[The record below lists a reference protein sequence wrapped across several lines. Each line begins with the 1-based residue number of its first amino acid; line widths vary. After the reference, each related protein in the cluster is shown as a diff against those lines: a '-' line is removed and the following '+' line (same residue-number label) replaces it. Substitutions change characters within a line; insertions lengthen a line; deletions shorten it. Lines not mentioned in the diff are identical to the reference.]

1 MNEFQKV
8 SDFPGSQITSYQK
21 QSNYSGLEK
30 LIDETSDEV
39 TSESEDSSRLKSLSH
54 SETENHL
61 SGGGFVAKDLL
72 SSPIIRLP
80 QTAIRTC
87 QSIDI
92 DTKNRSKNDTSI
104 LSSLFYS
111 SCNYILNS
119 IIPDPLDLIAA
130 AVGQSTAQALL
141 VAQISW
147 MVCVCCRCCLCKC
160 VAGGRAVRGQ
170 KKQIREPTI
179 ADDDGRDLPYEVPG
193 LIHIPKPVYN
203 KKLSKSRS
211 SSVPHVAVPSLVS
224 SSANY
229 KRMSMWETSLNVQS
243 DVEPL
248 HTPPLVVER
257 KLDYIDKEGNN
268 PSCCRERGT
277 RKPGFRPLRGSG
289 SPSPPDTLTS
299 TKVAVSS
306 ASEAKKIKDH
316 KKELK
321 KEKEKKKK
329 MDKRQASSGGGFFT
343 RWFGG
348 SGSNNSQ
355 QNLAEDVIDARSE
368 RKTAKQREQELLQR
382 SERRSGGRT
391 HSHEEYRRH
400 QQPNL
405 MVNTNL
411 DEDDYATIDRVRRS
425 NNREMSMPASP
436 RNVHFVDESSGPLSR
451 NMNESAFGDRAHLQY
466 RPRAQKGATGP
477 TTRGAPT
484 SSVTKLDEATLDLLR
499 LSTEPSPVPSR
510 RALPKSASLSSVQQ
524 KLPIKT
530 IDGGQLR
537 VGNVYTWDQN
547 SVDTATD
554 DDRGREFNRDDRS
567 SRLSPQAERRNERQ
581 IQIQQRS
588 ASNGPANRRETEI
601 EYEEKRQGPPVVRT
615 TVEGKLKME
624 KIVGADLITVDSCIS
639 SAWTVRDTVTNY
651 KIKSTIGKKSLIL
664 EEMKDGQ
671 SKYKITLIENGET
684 KMEREASLEVPDFVN
699 KKDYLAE
706 VSKKLLSDLQEDSES
721 VSALT
726 HIEVEV
732 VEDVTNILK
741 TYVIG
746 ERADDV
752 LAEEQLRLHYEQTAD
767 KTPSPI
773 PLEKSEKIYVD
784 VFEKEKIELEDPE
797 KADIHLIKD
806 GRHFEGEGALK
817 RVRRFETEESIE
829 KPTVIRMEPRCAHA
843 FADCDVAKKEDT
855 SNYTV
860 KIAVPLVHTI
870 TFLLK
875 KSKMMRQQKAAGYEM
890 EQEGQRFEDET
901 TLRRIK
907 RYETEEEEEKH
918 VAVVQHVEEVKVA
931 TMKTQKEV
939 EAEGGQYE
947 MSQEGVHLRG
957 EIAFKKRGKHLDS
970 ESSEERFL
978 EREAEGGQ
986 YAMQMEG
993 ERLLGEKKFRSKG
1006 RHYESESEESMVS
1019 WNGGSPTLVD
1029 LVKKESSSIFEAT
1042 FETANNHSPIVSEI
1056 RRPKIKKEN
1065 TTIGCTI
1072 ANQKATS
1079 ASAELTTKHVNT
1091 QKGSGKFRE
1100 LGEEQAMMLCGFENQ
1115 KSSKEEIVGVR
1126 QQKNES
1132 KVVFAAGSAETEN
1145 ATISTTIF
1153 HDADSFA
1160 VEGSSKSANST
1171 ATYGRFKEMSEE
1183 NASNMVYL
1191 QKSESESTNLSETE
1205 AKMKHVHRESSEAR
1219 FAEFKQ
1225 VAESCAVMIKNTG
1238 VERGS
1243 TSSTVAEAAT
1253 DLRIRRKDAR
1263 GEITVFVLFKKVFG
1277 NYVHASMRLSS
1288 LSSGRLREHREM
1300 RSEQKSSSMMH
1311 QESSHYAHSSYEH
1324 MSEHYEHSSFYHHE
1338 SSSSVRSKSDE
1349 HGLEP
1354 VEVSKQLSSIE
1365 KQLVKLDDVVVGAEE
1380 TNTVE
1385 VKVTITKREQ
1395 HANQLIVVLEEPYE
1409 SAVSGGF
1416 RQVKKPVVDTSLES
1430 KVRKLEQ
1437 SSSYSII
1444 KKSSS
1449 KESVVHIGKPPLERQ
1464 ASLEGR
1470 FRMQESWS
1478 SVECRRRSAS
1488 IDRASMNLRASQE
1501 EVCTGFW
1508 NTTKGESTRRTLLQK
1523 AKSTESMSLKSKS
1536 ASLTNIEMSSQHQ
1549 KTSATR
1555 TTSTEIATH
1564 RREIVAAAFGIST
1577 HSLERLLNFVEDV
1590 DWENITML
1598 DSQKEI
1604 LSVNLKAL
1612 TSSPISLNIPSVLG
1626 RIVAP
1631 AEQDESSDLIMRDR
1645 LESRVFA
1652 QLRAS
1657 VDEMTTREVS
1667 LGSMTQLEQAA
1678 FMSLLITSASR
1689 CDLRTIA
1696 PTNISSTTEVFYDVA
1711 EEKMSTSGVMSRES
1725 RREYGSKT
1733 FTSSREEI
1741 VQGFWRG
1748 ERDEEKVVKTLKDR
1762 MESFKQSLNVK
1773 SVSFISETSTL
1784 GMKKADRTEETSH
1797 SQKMTP
1803 KEIVSEVFGVSE
1815 SKTDQFFQVLEK
1827 MDWSKIQLRVKEH
1840 SAISANIRSLAPTQ
1854 NSCDGILGKLRAPKQ
1869 EDESADVKLQEIRKA
1884 TLVMSV
1890 RAALQSTI
1898 SSNSNFAK
1906 NISDTEKAVF
1916 NNLISV
1922 IVSQNLSTIATSSES
1937 ATASINY
1944 QDIPEVLGASRTWIS
1959 KTSEKLKQEIREP
1972 MIETVESFWST
1983 ANDQEKIAVLVNK
1996 KTESICSSLNA
2007 LATSIEKENIH
2018 KELVREAATSGSVNI
2033 KTVSPREIVSNSFQ
2047 ITRSEMEQLFNV
2059 MEKVDWSQISLPV
2072 PEHSILSKN
2081 IQCLAPPLF
2090 DSSNVLGKLRASEMQ
2105 EQSADLKIRQA
2116 QQAKV
2121 VLDATAAMMSTIESS
2136 QTFCKYPE
2144 DEKAILKNLV
2154 GIIATQ
2160 DLTTIGTSSETQTVQ
2175 IDYSEAQERLEASK
2189 KLVARNL
2196 KVLKSEIRESSEE
2209 VVQGFWNTASDQE
2222 KVGAIV
2228 CEKLKTIHH
2237 SLQTHAIRTVTESLS
2252 RDMKQESQDL
2262 GSHHFVKL
2270 SPREVVQAAFG
2281 ISSESVDQLL
2291 ELIEKMDWS
2300 NIELADRVYSNISAN
2315 VRALALSSSQSSGIL
2330 GKLIAPPPEDAS
2342 ITQEFRDLNTAK
2354 CILNVMSS
2362 FNTSVTSDSILYR
2375 IPEEERV
2382 ILSNILGVM
2391 ASNNLNLPSES
2402 TVSSFGFN
2410 RIFELSD
2417 ARHVLKQTNQQ
2428 SLTQKIRESSEEL
2441 VQGIWNTASEQEKVA
2456 IIVKEKLETVY
2467 QSIKTLAIQ
2476 MATLSVNK
2484 ELTGNEENLTS
2495 VKNVALAPREVV
2507 KSAFE
2512 ISSETVQTMLEVLAK
2527 VDWSDISLPEKNHQ
2541 FISQNV
2547 RSLAEPSFN
2556 CDSILGK
2563 LQHPSPESEYADH
2576 KVIEQR
2582 TASAVATLKSTVES
2596 VVSSDSS
2603 FVNLPPEEVAIITNM
2618 AGLVISTDLT
2628 SMCNSSDTFGFQQR
2642 ITRNQNASAL
2652 LAATNSQSLF
2662 ERLCEP
2668 VENQVQGFWS
2678 TASPHEKMSMVVKQ
2692 KLDTMYEVI
2701 KTIATQ
2707 MVTQTVDQRL
2717 SATEPSSESLK
2728 IIDKAAREVVTAEFG
2743 IRSENVQTTLEV
2755 LSKIDWS
2762 SISLPE
2768 KMHQA
2773 ITSNVRTLAE
2783 PSFNCDSILG
2793 KLNPPEAQT
2802 ASADKELLDQ
2812 RTIEVSAKVQSALES
2827 AISTFSNLQKL
2838 PADDKAVIS
2847 KIAEFMVS
2855 KDLSSMTSTSTS
2867 FGFQRDLSDSQ
2878 DAYILL
2884 RTPGSMLSEQHV
2896 REPSNQQVQGFW
2908 STASPQE
2915 KTEFI
2920 VQQKLHSQYDAMKV
2934 MAITIASESVD
2945 TELKGIEDNVELQ
2958 KNIGTVTKEIIASAF
2973 GISSEAVQKT
2983 LEVLS
2988 KVEWCSISLQE
2999 KEHRSISQNIRAL
3012 AEPSFNCD
3020 SILGKLNPPDQQS
3033 EAAER
3038 SVMEQ
3043 RKAVI
3048 SVNLKSAVQS
3058 VISKDS
3064 TFQKLSEDDKS
3075 SIYKVSEV
3083 IVTSDL
3089 TSMSTSSAD
3098 FRLQQKT
3105 VDLENVN
3112 VLLTS
3117 PHSQALIERLRE
3129 PIEQQVQGFWSTA
3142 SAVEKKEMFLK
3153 EKIETI
3159 HAMLKTFSTSLVSET
3174 IHRDF
3179 MATAQTLAALQSI
3192 QLTPREILCAAFGV
3206 SNEQV
3211 EKTFHALNETNWN
3224 EIEIPL
3230 RQKEILLANLRII
3243 NADVP
3248 SVFGSL
3254 MGKPEE
3260 NQEITNVLPQVQKVQ
3275 FLLNVQR
3282 AFEQSVDVTTSLSKS
3297 GDSSETQ
3304 ISNII
3309 SLISSENLGD
3319 LISQA
3324 VQFAQPNMSEE
3335 TSKQFQIP
3343 REILLD
3349 RVVPQTSDES
3359 IHSFWRTN
3367 QLSEET
3373 TSIVSQKLSTLTSEF
3388 VTSAAKQ
3395 VSTSL
3400 TLDYRRKIFNQNSEF
3415 IFGDLTRDV
3424 VKAAFSI
3431 SDESLNQLFFRLEQ
3445 SDWSQIN
3452 LTSRQKA
3459 ILSANIRS
3467 LASANLDILLGHL
3480 ASKPEEKENSGFSM
3494 TEQRRLEVENTYK
3507 ISQILSKIAIE
3518 KNRSEDEKATL
3529 TNLVKLLT
3537 STDLKVAIQTA
3548 AFERKPDDLVVSA
3561 SIVPVL
3567 KIQDHVREPEE
3578 QVIQGFWSNDRPQQ
3592 ETVDFVIRKIDVLK
3606 SILNCYA
3613 VAECQGIIKI
3623 SETVKDAFAVSEQ
3636 TYFKILKVLGSM
3648 QSTEIPEAVKETIS
3662 KNLTI
3667 LNLSPVE
3674 TLIRSDKQVASVSE
3688 TVRDKQLAQFLFNF
3702 KSTLDYETGITT
3714 TISKSS
3720 EQDNVVLNN
3729 LVSILSSVNLAAV
3742 VPENGQLPST
3752 ENSIVDFS
3760 MHRPDARTSSSTTLD
3775 DVNILRHYL
3784 QTFAIQQTSTEVNR
3798 VVEIIKKSQ
3807 NFHLV
3812 HTTVL
3817 EEIKTIQMRMEILKR
3832 VLLNQSTAEEILQ
3845 EAFQSSEQ
3853 QMEAFH
3859 RIIENVHWEETQLTE
3874 EIIGNLR
3881 VNFSAI
3887 PRFEGTVGCLMAP
3900 EDQQQSVDTY
3910 VSSTIRAEA
3919 VMNLMA
3925 AAENAISTTSSLS
3938 NMESDERLLHKTI
3951 LKTLA
3956 VCDLTAPASKSETET
3971 MAQGFY
3977 QKVENSETHQQVSEK
3992 QKSQAEL
3999 HAIETSEEA
4008 VHSLWSS
4015 RKERQSSQIL
4025 QVSELEKTTLATLA
4039 SAEEES
4045 SIYTELASFGSNEE
4059 IEKLVTLELR
4069 DIIENSFGISE
4080 QSLDKLLEIV
4090 PKMDWS
4096 SLTMPITQKDLVI
4109 KNLKLLVPANANVM
4123 ETVGTIQAPEEEEA
4137 FAELDLKQAREAKV
4151 MMDIQE
4157 CVFTTCTGYSDMN
4170 KPENSEVT
4178 SYSALL
4184 GTMSICDFVTM
4195 AASNIQVDSKYDY
4208 YRRPAPKDAELTI
4221 AGSNTETFSLAL
4233 QETGEVTSSG
4243 IWNTVSTSE
4252 AAKTTVSD
4260 KKISVSKTQM
4270 STKASS
4276 ENAVNYEQS
4285 LEKDTKE
4292 TIETKIPQSTQEF
4305 LQQKYS
4311 IDRSESNVQIQG
4323 TPASE
4328 SFEVQYPVSNA
4339 DTVSQTM
4346 RSQSQRGLQFG
4357 GTFGELAPPLPQEE
4371 DAETTIRQKR
4381 RRESI
4386 SMSQKASVERETSME
4401 ARVSKPEQS
4410 APVESLQ
4417 KTKTKGLTSSSVAE
4431 SKDYNVCGSWTT
4443 AKPPIGAKVSFQT
4456 KKVEKEVTSATMTVA
4471 SASVY
4476 CEVGLESK
4484 KSHCGDTTGL
4494 LVRAKSIEEVERE
4507 FGVEVTSTEK
4517 ILEKRE
4523 QIESWIKSLP
4533 QSMEEERSAEFG
4545 DDEVKIGG
4553 VMGVLNAPR
4562 EQEEEIERRMTVKR
4576 EASETRNLKA
4586 ATKESI
4592 DESDEFSK
4600 AEADQEIQAIR
4611 KELVKEAGSLNAA
4624 ATKEISATAKL
4635 EYAKTPSED
4644 ITELSMTESRRQSN
4658 VGQFQESKEEEF
4670 VGLWNTGAK
4679 GQTASMILP
4688 HKPPIDS
4695 ASIRAKAARE
4705 NSIEMSGSLQKSP
4718 SAEALGVISQKIKM
4732 GADSKFGI
4740 AQGVAE
4746 TTLTSSEQSGATS
4759 HNVHI
4764 SNTGTATGTVNQLSN
4779 KETGVGFVASS
4790 LVSPNPESAETEFT
4804 GKIVQ
4809 LTQATLTKSAAGDA
4823 GAKVESVILGSGE
4836 NQADVSLLKNVT
4848 STEAVEKALQ
4858 ASKDSFVTLDAKQSR
4873 EAVSE
4878 AKSDLNLKTANVE
4891 SHKMNVAETRDEE
4904 SGVFIRSS
4912 HEYEETQKTLRHRSA
4927 SRESASR
4934 TVTAPTNQEVLF
4946 NFDRKLEESVAEG
4959 SLSIGIVRESSLSE
4973 VMKHTE
4979 RTSELSKS
4987 FLNEEVAGVRSVS
5000 ERRTE
5005 EFRGRQQGD
5014 VEIQTG
5020 TAMGRIEAPRPQREE
5035 AEVTQKLT
5043 RTLSVERNAKAAGTV
5058 ESQMTAQIQR
5068 REDSLTSEY
5077 AARENLLLKSS
5088 SVSHV
5093 ATQQMSEHLV
5103 MRSKSE
5109 HHISEKIQERL
5120 CEKESFSSQE
5130 FITENQGVHTHWDV
5144 IDNNGEALICWKSAE
5159 TEQKSLDAKQITESS
5174 AGTNLDLTVRLPGG
5188 RDEEKIA
5195 EHVFVGISEALSVS
5209 ETRADMEMTRQDAF
5223 SDDATYVASDIL
5235 EEHSLSTVHEF
5246 GESEASITFGIGK
5259 LVTKKPEKEEI
5270 GRSFSE
5276 TRKLSQ
5282 FSEIAA
5288 AIELTTE
5295 MDSEILR
5302 LPECDQSEKMITQ
5315 KFEQKDSKDLK
5326 ATVETSSGKEVNLEK
5341 RDVREHSVDVKKVD
5355 KRNIA
5360 DSKRLSEPRNENFL
5374 SKYTSEIVDLEEKTT
5389 VPLTK
5394 TDSASMI
5401 LKAPQSNRT
5410 DREISIDR
5418 GEANR
5423 MTSKNIMQRGMSR
5436 ASEERR
5442 FQIQMI
5448 KSEKILK
5455 REDSFDESE
5464 YVTSVSLRDEITSE
5478 TFREYGDAS
5487 VEVCTLFGKIVQKK
5501 FEVEDFQE
5509 ILPMVRRWAEV
5520 LSMKASTSVDIQ
5532 ADNSISKP
5540 DSQAESRKNLKTAN
5554 SENHRIN
5561 VNAVQEVV
5569 MSSTT
5574 ALECKKAGEDVAS
5587 IRLREKSRERVEK
5600 KYQEN
5605 QWNLLSTSAEWETL
5619 LNDLEESV
5627 TIAQSVQDSM
5637 AFSAKATATVNL
5649 NSEASIKKT
5658 ESNLG
5663 IQKSISQTNVDKT
5676 IRQFNSANVENEL
5689 LVTKLGM
5696 DLEEIEKL
5704 VDEINREQAVGGRI
5718 REFGKSETG
5727 GGIYLVRRS
5736 LPKVKETSTHTVTL
5750 ATSFRQIFSTMSAGD
5765 EISEA
5770 NVELTVPST
5779 SVEAEIKSTVA
5790 RSNSTTFSTSHASE
5804 HTATTVADYARDIA
5818 ISASTAARK
5827 KAIPVEKTSQKL
5839 KEVGA
5844 DGIEILS
5851 LWEGIETD
5859 LDASTKLVDL
5869 LRVKSSL
5876 QTIEPSEE
5884 VERINQYLE
5893 MPEEKGLVIH
5903 LISVQ
5908 NKEIC
5913 KRNFFVSVC
5922 SLDTALSRKFEIP
5935 SEYSVSKVLTDKRV
5949 LREIWRVIESG
5960 DVSFNAVINLH
5971 RYSLSKPTLAQE
5983 TVLREVVR
5991 IAAQPL
5997 FISAGDIESDVVWST
6012 QQLEKTPW
6020 REETSRT
6027 IIGARKGEGVRK
6039 KMEEAGDEKVK
6050 LKVDLIGG
6058 NQPNE
6063 VCEKSW
6069 KIPRSGDKAKLDTE
6083 EFEFDECLFYGQI
6096 NCKKTHFEDKDHVI
6110 IIARVTA
6117 LSLSTL
6123 ASTKEN
6129 EDVHEA
6135 WSISDQSEV
6144 ANKLVI
6150 IGNIGVPT
6158 YMRTK
6163 ESTED
6168 IVGVGIAY
6176 NIPEENLTSS
6186 IKLNEKASGGYYEL
6200 NTKAAGDE
6208 YKVISSSLS
6217 RTQDVEK
6224 VKGKMVQ
6231 KVIAKEE
6238 IRVVETST
6246 ESVNANFNYEIP
6258 EPNFSIGVTK
6268 SCANNAAPYT
6278 IKLHECLEYFVKMF
6292 YNMNKKDDFESIL
6305 KTVIISNVIEPKTL
6319 SCAAAELEESTRNPE
6334 FNRPSEYHDLQKTVV
6349 DFNRIEGASLV
6360 TFEPTTEKMALSTVL
6375 NRENEYSRTEYI
6387 VKDKNRGA
6395 SLKYR
6400 FVESSE
6406 EKQSVFSAFE
6416 VDSEKEKVERTI
6428 DLVRQGGHFKLS
6440 TDASED
6446 NEITL
6451 HREISK
6457 SRITHYDTLHQITLS
6472 NSAPHQ
6478 MLSTTGTTQEMN
6490 TISAQLSKPAEWLST
6505 ELLIV
6510 DKNTEQTVTWRVLE
6524 CEECVENLHPIYRRP
6539 DDIFDL
6545 DETWYIARNGGMF
6558 ERRLKASGDET
6569 EIINEDIKSRG
6580 VKHDVIDKKFIVG
6593 NQGEPISFTSIQTS
6607 SIVASVSQDMSRLGE
6622 KETVKKVLQ
6631 NSNKGINVEKKM
6643 TEATEYRATIS
6654 EQFRRNDDFDTAD
6667 LLIKDRRLG
6676 GCYELSTNA
6685 SEQSSSSISSALI
6698 CPRPSHLSTEKTFI
6712 TAQTIIPAILNC
6724 KASESVGHSV
6734 TEQWN
6739 RPNDHFA
6746 ISKIIT
6752 DCNKENEQFTVRESG
6767 EEYHTTNCF
6776 YSREQEEKVVA
6787 KTLHEARQG
6796 SGQTF
6801 ETKHATDR
6809 TMDAVQHLEK
6819 ERLAEA
6825 HAEKIFVIGN
6835 SSPAVS
6841 WTTRA
6846 SSEMQHNQVVSL
6858 NRPSAYHQVEIIR
6871 QGANLGIPT
6880 YFTARETTSKTE
6892 NLATQLSRKEEHLE
6906 VCTTKTT
6913 SLLSEP
6919 VVFDSNASK
6928 SHSVSLDK
6936 NLTASGDFE
6945 LDAVVV
6951 IVDKN
6956 REQPQ
6961 FFRCS
6966 CTKEASTSA
6975 AASLSSSGSKS
6986 ESCKLVRVASNLGH
7000 PTSLVLRESSSVQ
7013 ENNNVHY
7020 QRDEHHEHVSE
7031 TRSYPRDGGQFNLE
7045 TKASTANEVRIDKD
7059 LEKHADRD
7067 LATEKKTI
7075 IRNEAEPVEIFV
7087 SATEE
7092 SAAGVTA
7099 NLSRSNQYETSNIKL
7114 TAANKGEPAYSRVTE
7129 TTELTETNNVQLR
7142 REEEHKEIEKIV
7154 QIAASG
7160 GSSLLRAG
7168 FADEKFADVETKL
7181 EREAEFQ
7188 SAQTIRN
7195 IGNEDKTNLS
7205 IGASQE
7211 TSVNFDETI
7220 KCNKSSSEET
7230 SITKVA
7236 KNIEPHVIFRSTE
7249 ASDMAVGIHYTLRSS
7264 DRVDETEEIKNVA
7277 RNGGSATFS
7286 CFAAGEESPD
7296 SVSAFLTRPSQEEV
7310 TEKLFPTP
7318 MIDAIK
7324 FNSTAA
7330 EEFAVWNTTSFRRKD
7345 HEEEVEKIF
7354 NTSGAG
7360 QNEMFSS
7367 NAAEDVSV
7375 TLDADL
7381 HFGVGYKE
7389 HRQVTKDEANQG
7401 ESTGMH
7407 SGASEETIFN
7417 LGYDYC
7423 KQPTEFT
7430 TVCVT
7435 EDKLLIQGAY
7445 GFRAAK
7451 EESINLDADL
7461 HFGVTYRDLLAMGL
7475 HASNN
7480 EIEGTGMHS
7489 SASEETIFNLAYD
7502 YCKQPTEFRTV
7513 FVSEDHQFV
7522 HGAFG
7527 FRAVGEEHIETQL
7540 LELEARMVEVM
7551 VEGSVHN
7558 LARRHEDEPFV
7569 LYTEVIE
7576 ETIIRVDEQLE
7587 KKTTVVE
7594 TEQASEVKMREKGEE
7609 RRKEEKRVSFAAEV
7623 QEKTM
7628 EAIDKSLG
7636 LDTSM
7641 EVEPAFQKPSIIKKP
7656 MKKERERRSRDL
7668 RQNAAPAFKP
7678 VRRNSLLQA
7687 LAIGSPHN
7695 IPHFKTLDDIVK
7707 AIKHAG
7713 LEYSNLIFGIDYTK
7727 SNFYQGERTFDKR
7740 PLHTIDPAE
7749 MNPYQQVI
7757 QIVGKTLSSFDADGQ
7772 IPAYGF
7778 GDEEFTDQ
7786 GIFNIA
7792 DRYDL
7797 DKDCNGFEEVLK
7809 VYNEVTPTI
7818 EMSGPTNF
7826 VPLID
7831 RAIEICKE
7839 KHSYHI
7845 LVIVADGQ
7853 VTNEKI
7859 NQKAIAAASHYPL
7872 SIIMVGVGDGPW
7884 NMMGRFDDNIP
7895 KRLFDNFH
7903 FVDFHKVMFNAPNA
7917 DASFA
7922 LNALMEIPDQYK
7934 AIKELGLLKHSR
7946 RG

>member
-1 MNEFQKV
+1 
-8 SDFPGSQITSYQK
+8 
-21 QSNYSGLEK
+21 
-30 LIDETSDEV
+30 
-39 TSESEDSSRLKSLSH
+39 
-54 SETENHL
+54 
-61 SGGGFVAKDLL
+61 
-72 SSPIIRLP
+72 
-80 QTAIRTC
+80 
-87 QSIDI
+87 
-92 DTKNRSKNDTSI
+92 
-104 LSSLFYS
+104 
-111 SCNYILNS
+111 
-119 IIPDPLDLIAA
+119 
-130 AVGQSTAQALL
+130 
-141 VAQISW
+141 
-147 MVCVCCRCCLCKC
+147 
-160 VAGGRAVRGQ
+160 
-170 KKQIREPTI
+170 
-179 ADDDGRDLPYEVPG
+179 
-193 LIHIPKPVYN
+193 
-203 KKLSKSRS
+203 
-211 SSVPHVAVPSLVS
+211 
-224 SSANY
+224 
-229 KRMSMWETSLNVQS
+229 
-243 DVEPL
+243 
-248 HTPPLVVER
+248 
-257 KLDYIDKEGNN
+257 
-268 PSCCRERGT
+268 
-277 RKPGFRPLRGSG
+277 
-289 SPSPPDTLTS
+289 
-299 TKVAVSS
+299 
-306 ASEAKKIKDH
+306 
-316 KKELK
+316 
-321 KEKEKKKK
+321 
-329 MDKRQASSGGGFFT
+329 MD
-343 RWFGG
+343 
-348 SGSNNSQ
+348 
-355 QNLAEDVIDARSE
+355 
-368 RKTAKQREQELLQR
+368 
-382 SERRSGGRT
+382 
-391 HSHEEYRRH
+391 
-400 QQPNL
+400 
-405 MVNTNL
+405 
-411 DEDDYATIDRVRRS
+411 
-425 NNREMSMPASP
+425 
-436 RNVHFVDESSGPLSR
+436 
-451 NMNESAFGDRAHLQY
+451 
-466 RPRAQKGATGP
+466 
-477 TTRGAPT
+477 
-484 SSVTKLDEATLDLLR
+484 
-499 LSTEPSPVPSR
+499 
-510 RALPKSASLSSVQQ
+510 
-524 KLPIKT
+524 
-530 IDGGQLR
+530 
-537 VGNVYTWDQN
+537 
-547 SVDTATD
+547 
-554 DDRGREFNRDDRS
+554 
-567 SRLSPQAERRNERQ
+567 
-581 IQIQQRS
+581 
-588 ASNGPANRRETEI
+588 
-601 EYEEKRQGPPVVRT
+601 
-615 TVEGKLKME
+615 
-624 KIVGADLITVDSCIS
+624 
-639 SAWTVRDTVTNY
+639 
-651 KIKSTIGKKSLIL
+651 
-664 EEMKDGQ
+664 
-671 SKYKITLIENGET
+671 
-684 KMEREASLEVPDFVN
+684 
-699 KKDYLAE
+699 
-706 VSKKLLSDLQEDSES
+706 
-721 VSALT
+721 
-726 HIEVEV
+726 
-732 VEDVTNILK
+732 
-741 TYVIG
+741 
-746 ERADDV
+746 
-752 LAEEQLRLHYEQTAD
+752 
-767 KTPSPI
+767 
-773 PLEKSEKIYVD
+773 
-784 VFEKEKIELEDPE
+784 
-797 KADIHLIKD
+797 
-806 GRHFEGEGALK
+806 
-817 RVRRFETEESIE
+817 
-829 KPTVIRMEPRCAHA
+829 
-843 FADCDVAKKEDT
+843 
-855 SNYTV
+855 
-860 KIAVPLVHTI
+860 
-870 TFLLK
+870 
-875 KSKMMRQQKAAGYEM
+875 
-890 EQEGQRFEDET
+890 
-901 TLRRIK
+901 
-907 RYETEEEEEKH
+907 
-918 VAVVQHVEEVKVA
+918 
-931 TMKTQKEV
+931 
-939 EAEGGQYE
+939 
-947 MSQEGVHLRG
+947 
-957 EIAFKKRGKHLDS
+957 
-970 ESSEERFL
+970 
-978 EREAEGGQ
+978 
-986 YAMQMEG
+986 
-993 ERLLGEKKFRSKG
+993 
-1006 RHYESESEESMVS
+1006 
-1019 WNGGSPTLVD
+1019 
-1029 LVKKESSSIFEAT
+1029 
-1042 FETANNHSPIVSEI
+1042 
-1056 RRPKIKKEN
+1056 
-1065 TTIGCTI
+1065 
-1072 ANQKATS
+1072 
-1079 ASAELTTKHVNT
+1079 
-1091 QKGSGKFRE
+1091 
-1100 LGEEQAMMLCGFENQ
+1100 
-1115 KSSKEEIVGVR
+1115 
-1126 QQKNES
+1126 
-1132 KVVFAAGSAETEN
+1132 
-1145 ATISTTIF
+1145 
-1153 HDADSFA
+1153 
-1160 VEGSSKSANST
+1160 
-1171 ATYGRFKEMSEE
+1171 
-1183 NASNMVYL
+1183 
-1191 QKSESESTNLSETE
+1191 
-1205 AKMKHVHRESSEAR
+1205 
-1219 FAEFKQ
+1219 
-1225 VAESCAVMIKNTG
+1225 
-1238 VERGS
+1238 
-1243 TSSTVAEAAT
+1243 
-1253 DLRIRRKDAR
+1253 
-1263 GEITVFVLFKKVFG
+1263 
-1277 NYVHASMRLSS
+1277 
-1288 LSSGRLREHREM
+1288 
-1300 RSEQKSSSMMH
+1300 
-1311 QESSHYAHSSYEH
+1311 
-1324 MSEHYEHSSFYHHE
+1324 
-1338 SSSSVRSKSDE
+1338 SDE

-1354 VEVSKQLSSIE
+1354 VEQVSKQLSSIE
-1365 KQLVKLDDVVVGAEE
+1365 KQLLKLDDVVVGAEE

-1385 VKVTITKREQ
+1385 VKVTIKKREQ

-1488 IDRASMNLRASQE
+1488 TDRASMNLRASQE

-1523 AKSTESMSLKSKS
+1523 AKSTESMSLKTKS

-1549 KTSATR
+1549 RTSATR
-1555 TTSTEIATH
+1555 QTSTEIATH

-1598 DSQKEI
+1598 DSQKER

-1612 TSSPISLNIPSVLG
+1612 TSSPVSLDIPSVLG

-1631 AEQDESSDLIMRDR
+1631 AEQEASSDLIMRDR

-1657 VDEMTTREVS
+1657 ADEMTTREVS
-1667 LGSMTQLEQAA
+1667 LGSMSQLEQAA

-1696 PTNISSTTEVFYDVA
+1696 PTNISSTTEIFYDVA
-1711 EEKMSTSGVMSRES
+1711 EEKMSISGVMSRES

-1762 MESFKQSLNVK
+1762 MESFKQSISVK
-1773 SVSFISETSTL
+1773 SASFISETSTL
-1784 GMKKADRTEETSH
+1784 GMKKADRKAETTH
-1797 SQKMTP
+1797 SQKLTP

-1827 MDWSKIQLRVKEH
+1827 MDWSKIELGVKEH

-1898 SSNSNFAK
+1898 SSNSNFSK
-1906 NISDTEKAVF
+1906 NISDSEKAVF

-1922 IVSQNLSTIATSSES
+1922 MVSHNLSTTATSSES
-1937 ATASINY
+1937 TTACINY
-1944 QDIPEVLGASRTWIS
+1944 QDIPEALVASRTWIS
-1959 KTSEKLKQEIREP
+1959 KNSEKLKQGIREP
-1972 MIETVESFWST
+1972 VIETVESFWSSSS
-1983 ANDQEKIAVLVNK
+1983 DQEKIAVLVNER
-1996 KTESICSSLNA
+1996 TESICSSLNA
-2007 LATSIEKENIH
+2007 LAASIENENIH
-2018 KELVREAATSGSVNI
+2018 KELVREAATSGNVSI
-2033 KTVSPREIVSNSFQ
+2033 KTVSPREVVSSSLQ

-2090 DSSNVLGKLRASEMQ
+2090 DCSNVLGKLRAPEMQ

-2121 VLDATAAMMSTIESS
+2121 VLDVTAAMTSTIESS
-2136 QTFCKYPE
+2136 ETFSKYPE

-2160 DLTTIGTSSETQTVQ
+2160 DLSTIGTSSETQTVQ
-2175 IDYSEAQERLEASK
+2175 ITYSEAQEQLEASK

-2196 KVLKSEIRESSEE
+2196 TVLKSEIRESSEE

-2237 SLQTHAIRTVTESLS
+2237 SLQTHAIRTVSESLS
-2252 RDMKQESQDL
+2252 RDIKQESQDL

-2300 NIELADRVYSNISAN
+2300 NIELADTVYSNISAN

-2362 FNTSVTSDSILYR
+2362 FNTTVTSDSILYR
-2375 IPEEERV
+2375 IPEEEKV
-2382 ILSNILGVM
+2382 IFSNILGVM
-2391 ASNNLNLPSES
+2391 ASNDLNLSSES
-2402 TVSSFGFN
+2402 TATSFGFN
-2410 RIFELSD
+2410 RIFELSE
-2417 ARHVLKQTNQQ
+2417 ARRVLKHANQQ

-2456 IIVKEKLETVY
+2456 IIVKEKLETVH
-2467 QSIKTLAIQ
+2467 QSIKMLAIQ
-2476 MATLSVNK
+2476 MATLSVNT
-2484 ELTGNEENLTS
+2484 ELTGNEENLAS
-2495 VKNVALAPREVV
+2495 VKNVALASREVV
-2507 KSAFE
+2507 QSAFE
-2512 ISSETVQTMLEVLAK
+2512 ISSETVQTLLEVLAK
-2527 VDWSDISLPEKNHQ
+2527 VEWSDISLPEKNRQ

-2563 LQHPSPESEYADH
+2563 LQHLTPESEYADH
-2576 KVIEQR
+2576 KIIEQR
-2582 TASAVATLKSTVES
+2582 TASAVATLKSAVES
-2596 VVSSDSS
+2596 VISSDSS
-2603 FVNLPPEEVAIITNM
+2603 FVKLPSEEIAIITNM
-2618 AGLVISTDLT
+2618 AGLVISNDLT
-2628 SMCNSSDTFGFQQR
+2628 SMCSSSETFGFQQR
-2642 ITRNQNASAL
+2642 ITRNQKASAL
-2652 LAATNSQSLF
+2652 LAATNSQSLL
-2662 ERLCEP
+2662 ERLREP
-2668 VENQVQGFWS
+2668 IEQQVHGFWS
-2678 TASPHEKMSMVVKQ
+2678 TASPQERVSMVVKQ
-2692 KLDTMYEVI
+2692 KLDTMYEAI

-2717 SATEPSSESLK
+2717 SGTESSSESLR

-2755 LSKIDWS
+2755 LSKMDWS

-2793 KLNPPEAQT
+2793 KLNPPEVQT
-2802 ASADKELLDQ
+2802 ASADKELLDR

-2827 AISTFSNLQKL
+2827 VISTSSELQKL
-2838 PADDKAVIS
+2838 PEEDKAVIT
-2847 KIAEFMVS
+2847 KIAELMVS
-2855 KDLSSMTSTSTS
+2855 KDLASMSSTSTS
-2867 FGFQRDLSDSQ
+2867 FEFKRKLSDSK
-2878 DAYILL
+2878 DASTLL
-2884 RTPGSMLSEQHV
+2884 RTPGSMLLEEQV
-2896 REPSNQQVQGFW
+2896 REPPNEQVQGFW
-2908 STASPQE
+2908 STAGPQE
-2915 KTEFI
+2915 KAEF
-2920 VQQKLHSQYDAMKV
+2920 VVHQKLRSKYDAMKV

-2945 TELKGIEDNVELQ
+2945 TELKGIENNAELQ
-2958 KNIGTVTKEIIASAF
+2958 KNIGIVTKEIIASAF

-2988 KVEWCSISLQE
+2988 KVEWSSISLQE
-2999 KEHRSISQNIRAL
+2999 KEHQSVSQNIRAL
-3012 AEPSFNCD
+3012 AEPSFECD

-3033 EAAER
+3033 ETTER

-3043 RKAVI
+3043 RKAEI
-3048 SVNLKSAVQS
+3048 SANLKSAVQT

-3064 TFQKLSEDDKS
+3064 TFQKLSQDEQS

-3083 IVTSDL
+3083 IVTRDL
-3089 TSMSTSSAD
+3089 TSLSSSSAD

-3105 VDLENVN
+3105 DDQENVN
-3112 VLLTS
+3112 ILLTS
-3117 PHSQALIERLRE
+3117 PNSQALIERLRE
-3129 PIEQQVQGFWSTA
+3129 PIEQRVQGFWSTA
-3142 SAVEKKEMFLK
+3142 SSVEKKEMFLK

-3192 QLTPREILCAAFGV
+3192 KLTPREILCAAFGV
-3206 SNEQV
+3206 SNEQID
-3211 EKTFHALNETNWN
+3211 ETFRALNETNWN

-3230 RQKEILLANLRII
+3230 RQKETLLANLRIV

-3254 MGKPEE
+3254 TGKPEE

-3282 AFEQSVDVTTSLSKS
+3282 ALEQSVDVSTSISKPD
-3297 GDSSETQ
+3297 DSSETQ

-3335 TSKQFQIP
+3335 TSKEFQIP

-3373 TSIVSQKLSTLTSEF
+3373 TSIVSQKLSALTSEF

-3400 TLDYRRKIFNQNSEF
+3400 TLDYRRKIFNQNSEV

-3431 SDESLNQLFFRLEQ
+3431 SDESLNQLFFHLEQ

-3467 LASANLDILLGHL
+3467 LASANLDTLLGHL
-3480 ASKPEEKENSGFSM
+3480 ASKPEEKEHSGISM
-3494 TEQRRLEVENTYK
+3494 AEQRRLEVENTFK
-3507 ISQILSKIAIE
+3507 ISQILSEIAIE
-3518 KNRSEDEKATL
+3518 KNRSEEEKATL

-3537 STDLKVAIQTA
+3537 SIDLKAAIQTA
-3548 AFERKPDDLVVSA
+3548 AFERKPDDLAVSA
-3561 SIVPVL
+3561 SIIPVM

-3613 VAECQGIIKI
+3613 VAECQEIMKI
-3623 SETVKDAFAVSEQ
+3623 SETIKDAFAVSEQ
-3636 TYFKILKVLGSM
+3636 TYYKILKVLGSM
-3648 QSTEIPEAVKETIS
+3648 QSTEIPETVKETIS

-3667 LNLSPVE
+3667 LNLPPVE
-3674 TLIRSDKQVASVSE
+3674 TLIRSEQQVASVSE
-3688 TVRDKQLAQFLFNF
+3688 TVRDQQLTQFLFNF
-3702 KSTLDYETGITT
+3702 KSTLDYETGITA

-3742 VPENGQLPST
+3742 VSEIGQLPST
-3752 ENSIVDFS
+3752 ENTIVDFS
-3760 MHRPDARTSSSTTLD
+3760 IHRPDEKTSSSTTLD

-3807 NFHLV
+3807 HFHLV

-3853 QMEAFH
+3853 QMETFH
-3859 RIIENVHWEETQLTE
+3859 RIIENVHWEETKLTE

-3910 VSSTIRAEA
+3910 VSSTRRAEA

-3938 NMESDERLLHKTI
+3938 MMESDERLLHKTI

-3956 VCDLTAPASKSETET
+3956 VCDLTAPASRSETET
-3971 MAQGFY
+3971 MTQGFY
-3977 QKVENSETHQQVSEK
+3977 QKVESSETHQQVSEK
-3992 QKSQAEL
+3992 PKSQAAL
-3999 HAIETSEEA
+3999 QAIETTEEA
-4008 VHSLWSS
+4008 VHGLWSS
-4015 RKERQSSQIL
+4015 RKEKESSQMIL

-4045 SIYTELASFGSNEE
+4045 SIYTELASFGSKEE
-4059 IEKLVTLELR
+4059 IEKLVALELR

-4096 SLTMPITQKDLVI
+4096 SLTMPITQKDLVV
-4109 KNLKLLVPANANVM
+4109 KNLKLLVPADANVM

-4170 KPENSEVT
+4170 KPEDSEVT

-4208 YRRPAPKDAELTI
+4208 YRRPAPKDAELTV

-4260 KKISVSKTQM
+4260 KTISVSKTQM

-4276 ENAVNYEQS
+4276 ENAVNYDQS
-4285 LEKDTKE
+4285 LEKDSKE
-4292 TIETKIPQSTQEF
+4292 AIEKKIPQSTQEF

-4346 RSQSQRGLQFG
+4346 RSQSQKDLQFG

-4371 DAETTIRQKR
+4371 DAETTIRQSRLYRSSSQVRAPSEESIHRTEALRRSESLESNARKTFVER

-4386 SMSQKASVERETSME
+4386 SMSQKASVEKETM
-4401 ARVSKPEQS
+4401 
-4410 APVESLQ
+4410 ESLQ
-4417 KTKTKGLTSSSVAE
+4417 KTKTKVLTSSSVAE

-4443 AKPPIGAKVSFQT
+4443 AKPPIGAKVSLQT

-4471 SASVY
+4471 SASVD

-4484 KSHCGDTTGL
+4484 KSHCGDTTGS

-4562 EQEEEIERRMTVKR
+4562 EQEEETERRVTVKR

-4695 ASIRAKAARE
+4695 ASIKAKAARE

-4718 SAEALGVISQKIKM
+4718 SAEALGVISQKVKM

-4764 SNTGTATGTVNQLSN
+4764 SNTGTATGTVNQYSN
-4779 KETGVGFVASS
+4779 KETGVGFGASS
-4790 LVSPNPESAETEFT
+4790 LVPPNPESAETEFT

-4809 LTQATLTKSAAGDA
+4809 LTQAALTKPAAGDA
-4823 GAKVESVILGSGE
+4823 GAKVESTIQGSEE
-4836 NQADVSLLKNVT
+4836 NKADASLLKNVA
-4848 STEAVEKALQ
+4848 STETVGKALQ

-4934 TVTAPTNQEVLF
+4934 TVTAPTNEEVLF

-4973 VMKHTE
+4973 VMKHAE

-4987 FLNEEVAGVRSVS
+4987 FLNEEVAGLRAVS
-5000 ERRTE
+5000 ETRTE

-5020 TAMGRIEAPRPQREE
+5020 AAMGRIEAPRPQREE
-5035 AEVTQKLT
+5035 AEFTKKLS
-5043 RTLSVERNAKAAGTV
+5043 RTLSVERNAKAAETA

-5077 AARENLLLKSS
+5077 SARDNLLLKSS

-5093 ATQQMSEHLV
+5093 ATQQISENLV

-5130 FITENQGVHTHWDV
+5130 FITENQGIHTHWDV

-5195 EHVFVGISEALSVS
+5195 EHVFVGVSEALSVS

-5246 GESEASITFGIGK
+5246 GESEASTTFGIGK

-5282 FSEIAA
+5282 FSEITAA
-5288 AIELTTE
+5288 SELTTE

-5360 DSKRLSEPRNENFL
+5360 DSKRLSEPRNENSL

-5389 VPLTK
+5389 VPLTR

-5442 FQIQMI
+5442 FQIQMT
-5448 KSEKILK
+5448 KSEKMLK

-5561 VNAVQEVV
+5561 VNAVQEEV

-5637 AFSAKATATVNL
+5637 VFSAKAAATVNM

-5676 IRQFNSANVENEL
+5676 IGQFSSANVENEL

-5770 NVELTVPST
+5770 NVELTIPST

-5790 RSNSTTFSTSHASE
+5790 TSDSMAFSTSHASE

-5859 LDASTKLVDL
+5859 LDASTQLVDL

-5876 QTIEPSEE
+5876 QTIESSEE

-5913 KRNFFVSVC
+5913 ERTFSVSVC
-5922 SLDTALSRKFEIP
+5922 SLDTALSRKLEIP

-5960 DVSFNAVINLH
+5960 DVRFNAVINLH

-6012 QQLEKTPW
+6012 HQLEKTSW

-6027 IIGARKGEGVRK
+6027 IIGARKGEGVKK

-6069 KIPRSGDKAKLDTE
+6069 NIPRSGDRAKLDTE

-6096 NCKKTHFEDKDHVI
+6096 NCKQTHFEDKDHII

-6117 LSLSTL
+6117 LSLSTK
-6123 ASTKEN
+6123 ASTEETKE
-6129 EDVHEA
+6129 VHEA
-6135 WSISDQSEV
+6135 WSIPDQSEV

-6150 IGNIGVPT
+6150 IGNVGVPT

-6186 IKLNEKASGGYYEL
+6186 IKLNEKASGGSYEL

-6231 KVIAKEE
+6231 KVIAKDE

-6258 EPNFSIGVTK
+6258 EPYFSIGVTK

-6334 FNRPSEYHDLQKTVV
+6334 FNRPSEFHDLQKTVV
-6349 DFNRIEGASLV
+6349 DFNKIEGASLI

-6395 SLKYR
+6395 NLKYR

-6416 VDSEKEKVERTI
+6416 VDSEKEKIERTI

-6457 SRITHYDTLHQITLS
+6457 SLITHYDTLHQITLS

-6478 MLSTTGTTQEMN
+6478 TLSTIGTTQEQN

-6510 DKNTEQTVTWRVLE
+6510 DKNTEQPVTWRVLE

-6545 DETWYIARNGGMF
+6545 DETWYIARNGGKF
-6558 ERRLKASGDET
+6558 ERRCKASGDEN

-6580 VKHDVIDKKFIVG
+6580 VKHDVTDKKFIVG
-6593 NQGEPISFTSIQTS
+6593 NQGEPMSFTTIQTS

-6622 KETVKKVLQ
+6622 KETAKKILQ

-6654 EQFRRNDDFDTAD
+6654 EQFRRNDDFDKTD

-6676 GCYELSTNA
+6676 GSYELSTNA

-6724 KASESVGHSV
+6724 KASESVGHTV

-6825 HAEKIFVIGN
+6825 HAEKLFVIGN
-6835 SSPAVS
+6835 SSPSVS

-6906 VCTTKTT
+6906 VSTTKTT
-6913 SLLSEP
+6913 PLLSEP

-6975 AASLSSSGSKS
+6975 AASLASSGSKS

-7031 TRSYPRDGGQFNLE
+7031 TRSYPRDGGQFKFE

-7142 REEEHKEIEKIV
+7142 REEEHKETEKIV

-7160 GSSLLRAG
+7160 GSSVLRAG
-7168 FADEKFADVETKL
+7168 FADEKFADVGTKL
-7181 EREAEFQ
+7181 DREAEFQ

-7195 IGNEDKTNLS
+7195 IGNEEKTNLS

-7264 DRVDETEEIKNVA
+7264 DKVDETEEIKNVA

-7296 SVSAFLTRPSQEEV
+7296 SVSAFLTRQSQEEV

-7318 MIDAIK
+7318 MIDSIK

-7360 QNEMFSS
+7360 QNETFSS

-7389 HRQVTKDEANQG
+7389 HRQITKDEANQG
-7401 ESTGMH
+7401 EGTGMH

-7451 EESINLDADL
+7451 EESITLDADL

-7569 LYTEVIE
+7569 LYTEVLE

>member
-1 MNEFQKV
+1 
-8 SDFPGSQITSYQK
+8 
-21 QSNYSGLEK
+21 
-30 LIDETSDEV
+30 
-39 TSESEDSSRLKSLSH
+39 
-54 SETENHL
+54 
-61 SGGGFVAKDLL
+61 
-72 SSPIIRLP
+72 
-80 QTAIRTC
+80 
-87 QSIDI
+87 
-92 DTKNRSKNDTSI
+92 
-104 LSSLFYS
+104 
-111 SCNYILNS
+111 
-119 IIPDPLDLIAA
+119 
-130 AVGQSTAQALL
+130 
-141 VAQISW
+141 
-147 MVCVCCRCCLCKC
+147 
-160 VAGGRAVRGQ
+160 
-170 KKQIREPTI
+170 
-179 ADDDGRDLPYEVPG
+179 
-193 LIHIPKPVYN
+193 
-203 KKLSKSRS
+203 
-211 SSVPHVAVPSLVS
+211 
-224 SSANY
+224 
-229 KRMSMWETSLNVQS
+229 
-243 DVEPL
+243 
-248 HTPPLVVER
+248 
-257 KLDYIDKEGNN
+257 
-268 PSCCRERGT
+268 
-277 RKPGFRPLRGSG
+277 
-289 SPSPPDTLTS
+289 
-299 TKVAVSS
+299 
-306 ASEAKKIKDH
+306 
-316 KKELK
+316 
-321 KEKEKKKK
+321 
-329 MDKRQASSGGGFFT
+329 
-343 RWFGG
+343 
-348 SGSNNSQ
+348 
-355 QNLAEDVIDARSE
+355 
-368 RKTAKQREQELLQR
+368 
-382 SERRSGGRT
+382 
-391 HSHEEYRRH
+391 
-400 QQPNL
+400 
-405 MVNTNL
+405 
-411 DEDDYATIDRVRRS
+411 
-425 NNREMSMPASP
+425 
-436 RNVHFVDESSGPLSR
+436 
-451 NMNESAFGDRAHLQY
+451 
-466 RPRAQKGATGP
+466 
-477 TTRGAPT
+477 
-484 SSVTKLDEATLDLLR
+484 
-499 LSTEPSPVPSR
+499 
-510 RALPKSASLSSVQQ
+510 
-524 KLPIKT
+524 
-530 IDGGQLR
+530 
-537 VGNVYTWDQN
+537 
-547 SVDTATD
+547 
-554 DDRGREFNRDDRS
+554 
-567 SRLSPQAERRNERQ
+567 
-581 IQIQQRS
+581 
-588 ASNGPANRRETEI
+588 
-601 EYEEKRQGPPVVRT
+601 
-615 TVEGKLKME
+615 
-624 KIVGADLITVDSCIS
+624 
-639 SAWTVRDTVTNY
+639 
-651 KIKSTIGKKSLIL
+651 
-664 EEMKDGQ
+664 
-671 SKYKITLIENGET
+671 
-684 KMEREASLEVPDFVN
+684 
-699 KKDYLAE
+699 
-706 VSKKLLSDLQEDSES
+706 
-721 VSALT
+721 
-726 HIEVEV
+726 
-732 VEDVTNILK
+732 
-741 TYVIG
+741 
-746 ERADDV
+746 
-752 LAEEQLRLHYEQTAD
+752 
-767 KTPSPI
+767 
-773 PLEKSEKIYVD
+773 
-784 VFEKEKIELEDPE
+784 
-797 KADIHLIKD
+797 
-806 GRHFEGEGALK
+806 
-817 RVRRFETEESIE
+817 
-829 KPTVIRMEPRCAHA
+829 
-843 FADCDVAKKEDT
+843 
-855 SNYTV
+855 
-860 KIAVPLVHTI
+860 
-870 TFLLK
+870 
-875 KSKMMRQQKAAGYEM
+875 
-890 EQEGQRFEDET
+890 
-901 TLRRIK
+901 
-907 RYETEEEEEKH
+907 
-918 VAVVQHVEEVKVA
+918 
-931 TMKTQKEV
+931 
-939 EAEGGQYE
+939 
-947 MSQEGVHLRG
+947 
-957 EIAFKKRGKHLDS
+957 
-970 ESSEERFL
+970 
-978 EREAEGGQ
+978 
-986 YAMQMEG
+986 
-993 ERLLGEKKFRSKG
+993 
-1006 RHYESESEESMVS
+1006 
-1019 WNGGSPTLVD
+1019 
-1029 LVKKESSSIFEAT
+1029 
-1042 FETANNHSPIVSEI
+1042 
-1056 RRPKIKKEN
+1056 
-1065 TTIGCTI
+1065 
-1072 ANQKATS
+1072 
-1079 ASAELTTKHVNT
+1079 
-1091 QKGSGKFRE
+1091 
-1100 LGEEQAMMLCGFENQ
+1100 
-1115 KSSKEEIVGVR
+1115 
-1126 QQKNES
+1126 
-1132 KVVFAAGSAETEN
+1132 
-1145 ATISTTIF
+1145 
-1153 HDADSFA
+1153 
-1160 VEGSSKSANST
+1160 
-1171 ATYGRFKEMSEE
+1171 
-1183 NASNMVYL
+1183 
-1191 QKSESESTNLSETE
+1191 
-1205 AKMKHVHRESSEAR
+1205 
-1219 FAEFKQ
+1219 
-1225 VAESCAVMIKNTG
+1225 
-1238 VERGS
+1238 
-1243 TSSTVAEAAT
+1243 
-1253 DLRIRRKDAR
+1253 
-1263 GEITVFVLFKKVFG
+1263 
-1277 NYVHASMRLSS
+1277 
-1288 LSSGRLREHREM
+1288 
-1300 RSEQKSSSMMH
+1300 
-1311 QESSHYAHSSYEH
+1311 
-1324 MSEHYEHSSFYHHE
+1324 
-1338 SSSSVRSKSDE
+1338 
-1349 HGLEP
+1349 
-1354 VEVSKQLSSIE
+1354 
-1365 KQLVKLDDVVVGAEE
+1365 
-1380 TNTVE
+1380 
-1385 VKVTITKREQ
+1385 
-1395 HANQLIVVLEEPYE
+1395 
-1409 SAVSGGF
+1409 
-1416 RQVKKPVVDTSLES
+1416 
-1430 KVRKLEQ
+1430 
-1437 SSSYSII
+1437 
-1444 KKSSS
+1444 
-1449 KESVVHIGKPPLERQ
+1449 
-1464 ASLEGR
+1464 
-1470 FRMQESWS
+1470 MQESWS

-2090 DSSNVLGKLRASEMQ
+2090 DSSNVLGKLRAPEMQ

-3977 QKVENSETHQQVSEK
+3977 QKVENSETHQQ
-3992 QKSQAEL
+3992 
-3999 HAIETSEEA
+3999 
-4008 VHSLWSS
+4008 
-4015 RKERQSSQIL
+4015 
-4025 QVSELEKTTLATLA
+4025 
-4039 SAEEES
+4039 
-4045 SIYTELASFGSNEE
+4045 
-4059 IEKLVTLELR
+4059 
-4069 DIIENSFGISE
+4069 
-4080 QSLDKLLEIV
+4080 
-4090 PKMDWS
+4090 
-4096 SLTMPITQKDLVI
+4096 
-4109 KNLKLLVPANANVM
+4109 
-4123 ETVGTIQAPEEEEA
+4123 
-4137 FAELDLKQAREAKV
+4137 QAREAKV

-4371 DAETTIRQKR
+4371 DAETTIRQSRLYRSSSQVRAPSEESIHRTEALRRSESLESNARKTFVER

-5341 RDVREHSVDVKKVD
+5341 RDVREHSVDVKK
-5355 KRNIA
+5355 
-5360 DSKRLSEPRNENFL
+5360 
-5374 SKYTSEIVDLEEKTT
+5374 
-5389 VPLTK
+5389 
-5394 TDSASMI
+5394 
-5401 LKAPQSNRT
+5401 
-5410 DREISIDR
+5410 
-5418 GEANR
+5418 
-5423 MTSKNIMQRGMSR
+5423 
-5436 ASEERR
+5436 
-5442 FQIQMI
+5442 
-5448 KSEKILK
+5448 
-5455 REDSFDESE
+5455 
-5464 YVTSVSLRDEITSE
+5464 
-5478 TFREYGDAS
+5478 
-5487 VEVCTLFGKIVQKK
+5487 KK

-6083 EFEFDECLFYGQI
+6083 EFEFDECLF
-6096 NCKKTHFEDKDHVI
+6096 
-6110 IIARVTA
+6110 
-6117 LSLSTL
+6117 
-6123 ASTKEN
+6123 
-6129 EDVHEA
+6129 
-6135 WSISDQSEV
+6135 
-6144 ANKLVI
+6144 
-6150 IGNIGVPT
+6150 
-6158 YMRTK
+6158 
-6163 ESTED
+6163 
-6168 IVGVGIAY
+6168 
-6176 NIPEENLTSS
+6176 
-6186 IKLNEKASGGYYEL
+6186 
-6200 NTKAAGDE
+6200 
-6208 YKVISSSLS
+6208 
-6217 RTQDVEK
+6217 
-6224 VKGKMVQ
+6224 
-6231 KVIAKEE
+6231 
-6238 IRVVETST
+6238 
-6246 ESVNANFNYEIP
+6246 
-6258 EPNFSIGVTK
+6258 
-6268 SCANNAAPYT
+6268 
-6278 IKLHECLEYFVKMF
+6278 
-6292 YNMNKKDDFESIL
+6292 
-6305 KTVIISNVIEPKTL
+6305 
-6319 SCAAAELEESTRNPE
+6319 
-6334 FNRPSEYHDLQKTVV
+6334 
-6349 DFNRIEGASLV
+6349 
-6360 TFEPTTEKMALSTVL
+6360 
-6375 NRENEYSRTEYI
+6375 
-6387 VKDKNRGA
+6387 
-6395 SLKYR
+6395 
-6400 FVESSE
+6400 
-6406 EKQSVFSAFE
+6406 
-6416 VDSEKEKVERTI
+6416 
-6428 DLVRQGGHFKLS
+6428 
-6440 TDASED
+6440 
-6446 NEITL
+6446 
-6451 HREISK
+6451 
-6457 SRITHYDTLHQITLS
+6457 
-6472 NSAPHQ
+6472 
-6478 MLSTTGTTQEMN
+6478 
-6490 TISAQLSKPAEWLST
+6490 
-6505 ELLIV
+6505 
-6510 DKNTEQTVTWRVLE
+6510 
-6524 CEECVENLHPIYRRP
+6524 
-6539 DDIFDL
+6539 
-6545 DETWYIARNGGMF
+6545 
-6558 ERRLKASGDET
+6558 
-6569 EIINEDIKSRG
+6569 
-6580 VKHDVIDKKFIVG
+6580 
-6593 NQGEPISFTSIQTS
+6593 
-6607 SIVASVSQDMSRLGE
+6607 
-6622 KETVKKVLQ
+6622 
-6631 NSNKGINVEKKM
+6631 
-6643 TEATEYRATIS
+6643 
-6654 EQFRRNDDFDTAD
+6654 
-6667 LLIKDRRLG
+6667 
-6676 GCYELSTNA
+6676 
-6685 SEQSSSSISSALI
+6685 
-6698 CPRPSHLSTEKTFI
+6698 
-6712 TAQTIIPAILNC
+6712 
-6724 KASESVGHSV
+6724 
-6734 TEQWN
+6734 
-6739 RPNDHFA
+6739 
-6746 ISKIIT
+6746 
-6752 DCNKENEQFTVRESG
+6752 
-6767 EEYHTTNCF
+6767 
-6776 YSREQEEKVVA
+6776 
-6787 KTLHEARQG
+6787 
-6796 SGQTF
+6796 
-6801 ETKHATDR
+6801 
-6809 TMDAVQHLEK
+6809 
-6819 ERLAEA
+6819 
-6825 HAEKIFVIGN
+6825 
-6835 SSPAVS
+6835 
-6841 WTTRA
+6841 
-6846 SSEMQHNQVVSL
+6846 
-6858 NRPSAYHQVEIIR
+6858 
-6871 QGANLGIPT
+6871 
-6880 YFTARETTSKTE
+6880 
-6892 NLATQLSRKEEHLE
+6892 
-6906 VCTTKTT
+6906 
-6913 SLLSEP
+6913 
-6919 VVFDSNASK
+6919 
-6928 SHSVSLDK
+6928 
-6936 NLTASGDFE
+6936 
-6945 LDAVVV
+6945 
-6951 IVDKN
+6951 
-6956 REQPQ
+6956 
-6961 FFRCS
+6961 
-6966 CTKEASTSA
+6966 
-6975 AASLSSSGSKS
+6975 
-6986 ESCKLVRVASNLGH
+6986 
-7000 PTSLVLRESSSVQ
+7000 
-7013 ENNNVHY
+7013 
-7020 QRDEHHEHVSE
+7020 
-7031 TRSYPRDGGQFNLE
+7031 
-7045 TKASTANEVRIDKD
+7045 
-7059 LEKHADRD
+7059 
-7067 LATEKKTI
+7067 
-7075 IRNEAEPVEIFV
+7075 
-7087 SATEE
+7087 
-7092 SAAGVTA
+7092 
-7099 NLSRSNQYETSNIKL
+7099 
-7114 TAANKGEPAYSRVTE
+7114 
-7129 TTELTETNNVQLR
+7129 
-7142 REEEHKEIEKIV
+7142 
-7154 QIAASG
+7154 
-7160 GSSLLRAG
+7160 
-7168 FADEKFADVETKL
+7168 
-7181 EREAEFQ
+7181 
-7188 SAQTIRN
+7188 
-7195 IGNEDKTNLS
+7195 
-7205 IGASQE
+7205 
-7211 TSVNFDETI
+7211 
-7220 KCNKSSSEET
+7220 
-7230 SITKVA
+7230 
-7236 KNIEPHVIFRSTE
+7236 
-7249 ASDMAVGIHYTLRSS
+7249 
-7264 DRVDETEEIKNVA
+7264 
-7277 RNGGSATFS
+7277 
-7286 CFAAGEESPD
+7286 
-7296 SVSAFLTRPSQEEV
+7296 
-7310 TEKLFPTP
+7310 
-7318 MIDAIK
+7318 
-7324 FNSTAA
+7324 
-7330 EEFAVWNTTSFRRKD
+7330 
-7345 HEEEVEKIF
+7345 
-7354 NTSGAG
+7354 
-7360 QNEMFSS
+7360 
-7367 NAAEDVSV
+7367 
-7375 TLDADL
+7375 
-7381 HFGVGYKE
+7381 
-7389 HRQVTKDEANQG
+7389 
-7401 ESTGMH
+7401 
-7407 SGASEETIFN
+7407 
-7417 LGYDYC
+7417 
-7423 KQPTEFT
+7423 
-7430 TVCVT
+7430 
-7435 EDKLLIQGAY
+7435 
-7445 GFRAAK
+7445 
-7451 EESINLDADL
+7451 
-7461 HFGVTYRDLLAMGL
+7461 
-7475 HASNN
+7475 
-7480 EIEGTGMHS
+7480 
-7489 SASEETIFNLAYD
+7489 
-7502 YCKQPTEFRTV
+7502 
-7513 FVSEDHQFV
+7513 
-7522 HGAFG
+7522 
-7527 FRAVGEEHIETQL
+7527 
-7540 LELEARMVEVM
+7540 
-7551 VEGSVHN
+7551 
-7558 LARRHEDEPFV
+7558 
-7569 LYTEVIE
+7569 
-7576 ETIIRVDEQLE
+7576 
-7587 KKTTVVE
+7587 
-7594 TEQASEVKMREKGEE
+7594 
-7609 RRKEEKRVSFAAEV
+7609 
-7623 QEKTM
+7623 
-7628 EAIDKSLG
+7628 
-7636 LDTSM
+7636 
-7641 EVEPAFQKPSIIKKP
+7641 
-7656 MKKERERRSRDL
+7656 
-7668 RQNAAPAFKP
+7668 
-7678 VRRNSLLQA
+7678 
-7687 LAIGSPHN
+7687 
-7695 IPHFKTLDDIVK
+7695 
-7707 AIKHAG
+7707 
-7713 LEYSNLIFGIDYTK
+7713 
-7727 SNFYQGERTFDKR
+7727 
-7740 PLHTIDPAE
+7740 
-7749 MNPYQQVI
+7749 
-7757 QIVGKTLSSFDADGQ
+7757 
-7772 IPAYGF
+7772 
-7778 GDEEFTDQ
+7778 
-7786 GIFNIA
+7786 
-7792 DRYDL
+7792 
-7797 DKDCNGFEEVLK
+7797 
-7809 VYNEVTPTI
+7809 
-7818 EMSGPTNF
+7818 
-7826 VPLID
+7826 
-7831 RAIEICKE
+7831 
-7839 KHSYHI
+7839 
-7845 LVIVADGQ
+7845 
-7853 VTNEKI
+7853 
-7859 NQKAIAAASHYPL
+7859 
-7872 SIIMVGVGDGPW
+7872 
-7884 NMMGRFDDNIP
+7884 
-7895 KRLFDNFH
+7895 
-7903 FVDFHKVMFNAPNA
+7903 
-7917 DASFA
+7917 
-7922 LNALMEIPDQYK
+7922 
-7934 AIKELGLLKHSR
+7934 
-7946 RG
+7946 

>member
-1 MNEFQKV
+1 MNDYEMKD
-8 SDFPGSQITSYQK
+8 SPGSSMTSSFYQK
-21 QSNYSGLEK
+21 PSNYSGQEVSF
-30 LIDETSDEV
+30 DGESDGIL
-39 TSESEDSSRLKSLSH
+39 SESDDISSTTSSISKRSSTSH
-54 SETENHL
+54 TETVNHL
-61 SGGGFVAKDLL
+61 SGGGFVPKDLL
-72 SSPIIRLP
+72 SSPIIPLP

-92 DTKNRSKNDTSI
+92 DTNNRSNNDSI
-104 LSSLFYS
+104 LSSFFYS
-111 SCNYILNS
+111 SCNYLLES
-119 IIPDPLDLIAA
+119 IIPDPLELIAS

-141 VAQISW
+141 VAQVIIGW

-160 VAGGRAVRGQ
+160 VAGGKSVRGN

-193 LIHIPKPVYN
+193 LIHIPKPVYT

-257 KLDYIDKEGNN
+257 KLDFIDKEGNN

-299 TKVAVSS
+299 TKVVVSS
-306 ASEAKKIKDH
+306 ASEVKKIKDH

-329 MDKRQASSGGGFFT
+329 MDKRQQSSGGGFFT

-368 RKTAKQREQELLQR
+368 RKSAKQREQELLQR

-405 MVNTNL
+405 MVDTNL
-411 DEDDYATIDRVRRS
+411 DEDDYATIDRGRRS

-451 NMNESAFGDRAHLQY
+451 TMNESAFGDRAHLQY
-466 RPRAQKGATGP
+466 RPRAQKGGATGP

-499 LSTEPSPVPSR
+499 LSTEPSPVAGR

-524 KLPIKT
+524 RQPIKT

-547 SVDTATD
+547 SVDTNTD
-554 DDRGREFNRDDRS
+554 DERGRDTNRGDRS
-567 SRLSPQAERRNERQ
+567 SRLSPHAERRNERQ

-588 ASNGPANRRETEI
+588 ASSGPSNRRETEI
-601 EYEEKRQGPPVVRT
+601 EYEEKRQGPPVVCILCQIKLVRT

-651 KIKSTIGKKSLIL
+651 KVRIKSTIGKKSLIL

-684 KMEREASLEVPDFVN
+684 KMEREASLDVPDFVVSGLKKHDSNHGFLLLIISNRLFQN

-706 VSKKLLSDLQEDSES
+706 VSKKLLSDLREDSES

-752 LAEEQLRLHYEQTAD
+752 LAEEQLRIHYEQTAD

-773 PLEKSEKIYVD
+773 PLEKVEKIYVD
-784 VFEKEKIELEDPE
+784 ELQRDQIELEDPE

-806 GRHFEGEGALK
+806 GRHFEGEGALR

-918 VAVVQHVEEVKVA
+918 VAVIQHVEEVKVA

-947 MSQEGVHLRG
+947 MSQEGIHLRG
-957 EIAFKKRGKHLDS
+957 EIAFRKRGKHLDS
-970 ESSEERFL
+970 ESSEEKFM

-1006 RHYESESEESMVS
+1006 RHYESESEESMAS

-1042 FETANNHSPIVSEI
+1042 FETANNHSPIVIEI
-1056 RRPKIKKEN
+1056 RRPKLKKEN

-1079 ASAELTTKHVNT
+1079 ASAELTTKHVNI
-1091 QKGSGKFRE
+1091 QKGTGKFRE

-1115 KSSKEEIVGVR
+1115 KSSKEEITGVR

-1132 KVVFAAGSAETEN
+1132 KVAFAAGSAETEN
-1145 ATISTTIF
+1145 TTMSTTIF

-1191 QKSESESTNLSETE
+1191 QKSESSSTNLSETE
-1205 AKMKHVHRESSEAR
+1205 ARMKHVQRQSSEAR

-1263 GEITVFVLFKKVFG
+1263 GEITVFVLFKRVFG
-1277 NYVHASMRLSS
+1277 NYVHASMRLA
-1288 LSSGRLREHREM
+1288 SSGGLREIREI
-1300 RSEQKSSSMMH
+1300 RSEQKSSSSMMQQQH
-1311 QESSHYAHSSYEH
+1311 REESHYAHSSYEH
-1324 MSEHYEHSSFYHHE
+1324 TSEHYSHSSFYHQE
-1338 SSSSVRSKSDE
+1338 SDE

-1354 VEVSKQLSSIE
+1354 AEQVSKQLSSIE
-1365 KQLVKLDDVVVGAEE
+1365 KQLLKLEDVVVGAEG
-1380 TNTVE
+1380 TDVVE
-1385 VKVTITKREQ
+1385 VKVTIKKREQ
-1395 HANQLIVVLEEPYE
+1395 HANQLIVVLEEPWE
-1409 SAVSGGF
+1409 TAICGGI
-1416 RQVKKPVVDTSLES
+1416 RQMKKKSVVDTSLES
-1430 KVRKLEQ
+1430 RVRKLEQ

-1449 KESVVHIGKPPLERQ
+1449 KESVVHSGRPPLERQ

-1470 FRMQESWS
+1470 FKMQESWS

-1488 IDRASMNLRASQE
+1488 IDRASLNLRASHE

-1523 AKSTESMSLKSKS
+1523 AKSTESMSLKTKS
-1536 ASLTNIEMSSQHQ
+1536 ASSTSINMSSQHQ
-1549 KTSATR
+1549 KAFVTQ
-1555 TTSTEIATH
+1555 TTSTEIASQ

-1577 HSLERLLNFVEDV
+1577 QSLERLLNFVEV
-1590 DWENITML
+1590 IEWENITML
-1598 DSQKEI
+1598 DSQRER
-1604 LSVNLKAL
+1604 LSANLHAL
-1612 TSSPISLNIPSVLG
+1612 TSTPVVLDIPSVLG

-1631 AEQDESSDLIMRDR
+1631 AEQEENFDLIMRDR
-1645 LESRVFA
+1645 SESRVFA

-1657 VDEMTTREVS
+1657 ADELTSREVS
-1667 LGSMTQLEQAA
+1667 LGSMSQLEQAA
-1678 FMSLLITSASR
+1678 FMSLLITSVSK

-1696 PTNISSTTEVFYDVA
+1696 PTNITSNTEIFYDVA
-1711 EEKMSTSGVMSRES
+1711 EEKMSASGVMRRES
-1725 RREYGSKT
+1725 RREYETKK

-1762 MESFKQSLNVK
+1762 MESFKQSLSVK
-1773 SVSFISETSTL
+1773 SATFISESASL
-1784 GMKKADRTEETSH
+1784 GMRKADQKAEISG
-1797 SQKMTP
+1797 SQTISP
-1803 KEIVSEVFGVSE
+1803 KEIISKAFGITE
-1815 SKTDQFFQVLEK
+1815 SKSEQFFQVLDK
-1827 MDWSKIQLRVKEH
+1827 MDWSKIELGEKEH
-1840 SAISANIRSLAPTQ
+1840 SAICANIRALAPEQ
-1854 NSCDGILGKLRAPKQ
+1854 KVCDRVLGKLRAPKQ
-1869 EDESADVKLQEIRKA
+1869 QDETADVRIQDIRKA
-1884 TLVMSV
+1884 KIVLSV

-1898 SSNSNFAK
+1898 SSNSNFSK
-1906 NISDTEKAVF
+1906 NISDAEKAVF
-1916 NNLISV
+1916 SNLISV
-1922 IVSQNLSTIATSSES
+1922 MVAHNLSTIATSSES
-1937 ATASINY
+1937 TTASVNY
-1944 QDIPEVLGASRTWIS
+1944 EDIPENLSASKTWIS
-1959 KTSEKLKQEIREP
+1959 RNSEKLKQEIREP
-1972 MIETVESFWST
+1972 VIETVESFWNTTS
-1983 ANDQEKIAVLVNK
+1983 DQEKVAVLMNEK
-1996 KTESICSSLNA
+1996 IESIYSSLNT
-2007 LATSIEKENIH
+2007 LAASISNENIH
-2018 KELVREAATSGSVNI
+2018 KELVKKAETSGRVKI
-2033 KTVSPREIVSNSFQ
+2033 KTISPLEIVSSSFRISTEDIQ
-2047 ITRSEMEQLFNV
+2047 QFFEVL
-2059 MEKVDWSQISLPV
+2059 EKMDWSKISLPIA
-2072 PEHSILSKN
+2072 EHSIISKN
-2081 IQCLAPPLF
+2081 VRSLAPPSF
-2090 DSSNVLGKLRASEMQ
+2090 DSSSILGKLRAPEMQ
-2105 EQSADLKIRQA
+2105 EQSADLKINQS

-2121 VLDATAAMMSTIESS
+2121 VLDVTAAMKNTIGSS
-2136 QTFCKYPE
+2136 DTFVRIPD
-2144 DEKAILKNLV
+2144 DEKTALTNLV
-2154 GIIATQ
+2154 GIFATQ
-2160 DLTTIGTSSETQTVQ
+2160 DLSTMGTSSENQTVEVN
-2175 IDYSEAQERLEASK
+2175 YSEAREQLDASK
-2189 KLVARNL
+2189 ALVAKNL
-2196 KVLKSEIRESSEE
+2196 TILKSEVRESSEE

-2237 SLQTHAIRTVTESLS
+2237 SLQTHAIKTVTESLS
-2252 RDMKQESQDL
+2252 RDIQKEQQHL
-2262 GSHHFVKL
+2262 ISHHFVKL
-2270 SPREVVQAAFG
+2270 SPREIVQASADKK
-2281 ISSESVDQLL
+2281 IIDQRQC
-2291 ELIEKMDWS
+2291 EI
-2300 NIELADRVYSNISAN
+2300 AAN
-2315 VRALALSSSQSSGIL
+2315 
-2330 GKLIAPPPEDAS
+2330 
-2342 ITQEFRDLNTAK
+2342 
-2354 CILNVMSS
+2354 
-2362 FNTSVTSDSILYR
+2362 
-2375 IPEEERV
+2375 
-2382 ILSNILGVM
+2382 
-2391 ASNNLNLPSES
+2391 
-2402 TVSSFGFN
+2402 
-2410 RIFELSD
+2410 
-2417 ARHVLKQTNQQ
+2417 
-2428 SLTQKIRESSEEL
+2428 
-2441 VQGIWNTASEQEKVA
+2441 
-2456 IIVKEKLETVY
+2456 
-2467 QSIKTLAIQ
+2467 
-2476 MATLSVNK
+2476 
-2484 ELTGNEENLTS
+2484 
-2495 VKNVALAPREVV
+2495 
-2507 KSAFE
+2507 
-2512 ISSETVQTMLEVLAK
+2512 
-2527 VDWSDISLPEKNHQ
+2527 
-2541 FISQNV
+2541 
-2547 RSLAEPSFN
+2547 
-2556 CDSILGK
+2556 
-2563 LQHPSPESEYADH
+2563 
-2576 KVIEQR
+2576 
-2582 TASAVATLKSTVES
+2582 LKSTVES
-2596 VVSSDSS
+2596 LISSDSTFEKLS
-2603 FVNLPPEEVAIITNM
+2603 SEEKSSILRITE
-2618 AGLVISTDLT
+2618 AVVTKDLT
-2628 SMCNSSDTFGFQQR
+2628 SFNSSSSDFRLQQ
-2642 ITRNQNASAL
+2642 SAL
-2652 LAATNSQSLF
+2652 SQENVEIFLRSSNSQELV
-2662 ERLCEP
+2662 ERLREP
-2668 VENQVQGFWS
+2668 IEKQIQGFWS
-2678 TASPHEKMSMVVKQ
+2678 TASVAEK
-2692 KLDTMYEVI
+2692 
-2701 KTIATQ
+2701 
-2707 MVTQTVDQRL
+2707 
-2717 SATEPSSESLK
+2717 
-2728 IIDKAAREVVTAEFG
+2728 
-2743 IRSENVQTTLEV
+2743 
-2755 LSKIDWS
+2755 
-2762 SISLPE
+2762 
-2768 KMHQA
+2768 
-2773 ITSNVRTLAE
+2773 
-2783 PSFNCDSILG
+2783 
-2793 KLNPPEAQT
+2793 
-2802 ASADKELLDQ
+2802 
-2812 RTIEVSAKVQSALES
+2812 
-2827 AISTFSNLQKL
+2827 
-2838 PADDKAVIS
+2838 
-2847 KIAEFMVS
+2847 
-2855 KDLSSMTSTSTS
+2855 
-2867 FGFQRDLSDSQ
+2867 
-2878 DAYILL
+2878 
-2884 RTPGSMLSEQHV
+2884 
-2896 REPSNQQVQGFW
+2896 
-2908 STASPQE
+2908 QE
-2915 KTEFI
+2915 MI
-2920 VQQKLHSQYDAMKV
+2920 
-2934 MAITIASESVD
+2934 
-2945 TELKGIEDNVELQ
+2945 
-2958 KNIGTVTKEIIASAF
+2958 
-2973 GISSEAVQKT
+2973 
-2983 LEVLS
+2983 
-2988 KVEWCSISLQE
+2988 
-2999 KEHRSISQNIRAL
+2999 
-3012 AEPSFNCD
+3012 
-3020 SILGKLNPPDQQS
+3020 
-3033 EAAER
+3033 
-3038 SVMEQ
+3038 
-3043 RKAVI
+3043 
-3048 SVNLKSAVQS
+3048 
-3058 VISKDS
+3058 
-3064 TFQKLSEDDKS
+3064 
-3075 SIYKVSEV
+3075 
-3083 IVTSDL
+3083 
-3089 TSMSTSSAD
+3089 
-3098 FRLQQKT
+3098 
-3105 VDLENVN
+3105 
-3112 VLLTS
+3112 
-3117 PHSQALIERLRE
+3117 
-3129 PIEQQVQGFWSTA
+3129 
-3142 SAVEKKEMFLK
+3142 LK

-3159 HAMLKTFSTSLVSET
+3159 YSMLKTFSASQVSET
-3174 IHRDF
+3174 VHRDF
-3179 MATAQTLAALQSI
+3179 MATAQSLAALQSI
-3192 QLTPREILCAAFGV
+3192 QLTPREILCAAFGI
-3206 SNEQV
+3206 SNQQIDE
-3211 EKTFHALNETNWN
+3211 TFNSLNEINWT
-3224 EIEIPL
+3224 EIQIPSS
-3230 RQKEILLANLRII
+3230 QKETLLANLRIM
-3243 NADVP
+3243 NADIP

-3254 MGKPEE
+3254 TGRSEE
-3260 NQEITNVLPQVQKVQ
+3260 HQEVSTVLSEQHRAEFLINLQRSLDQFVHIDSTVSRADESFETKVSNV
-3275 FLLNVQR
+3275 
-3282 AFEQSVDVTTSLSKS
+3282 
-3297 GDSSETQ
+3297 
-3304 ISNII
+3304 I

-3319 LISQA
+3319 LISKA
-3324 VQFAQPNMSEE
+3324 VQLAQPQMSED
-3335 TSKQFQIP
+3335 TSKEFKIP
-3343 REILLD
+3343 ERILLE
-3349 RVVPQTSDES
+3349 RVISESSEES
-3359 IHSFWRTN
+3359 IQTFWKTSK
-3367 QLSEET
+3367 LSEET
-3373 TSIVSQKLSTLTSEF
+3373 TALISEKLATLTSEF
-3388 VTSAAKQ
+3388 VVSAAKQ

-3400 TLDYRRKIFNQNSEF
+3400 TLDYRRKVFNQNSEV

-3424 VKAAFSI
+3424 VKGAFSV
-3431 SDESLNQLFFRLEQ
+3431 SDETLNQLFSHMEEC
-3445 SDWSQIN
+3445 DWSSIK
-3452 LTSRQKA
+3452 LTSRQKS

-3467 LASANLDILLGHL
+3467 LASVNVDTLHGKLL
-3480 ASKPEEKENSGFSM
+3480 SKPEEREYSNVSL
-3494 TEQRRLEVENTYK
+3494 TEQNRVEVENSFK
-3507 ISQILSKIAIE
+3507 INQILLETVIRKSG
-3518 KNRSEDEKATL
+3518 SEEEKAEL
-3529 TNLVKLLT
+3529 SNLVKLLT
-3537 STDLKVAIQTA
+3537 SVDLKTAIQTA
-3548 AFERKPDDLVVSA
+3548 VFERKPDSLEVNT
-3561 SIVPVL
+3561 SIIPVMR
-3567 KIQDHVREPEE
+3567 IQEHVRHPEE
-3578 QVIQGFWSNDRPQQ
+3578 QVIQGFWSNDKPT
-3592 ETVDFVIRKIDVLK
+3592 EENVEYVIRKIDVLK

-3613 VAECQGIIKI
+3613 VVECQGSVDIPETIK
-3623 SETVKDAFAVSEQ
+3623 EAFSVSDK

-3648 QSTEIPEAVKETIS
+3648 ESLKIPETVKESIS

-3667 LNLSPVE
+3667 LNLPPVE
-3674 TLIRSDKQVASVSE
+3674 TLISSEPKGLEVSE
-3688 TVRDKQLAQFLFNF
+3688 TIKNQQLAQFLFNF
-3702 KSTLDYETGITT
+3702 KSAVNSEIGVSAD
-3714 TISKSS
+3714 ISQSS
-3720 EQDNVVLNN
+3720 ESEKITINN
-3729 LVSILSSVNLAAV
+3729 LVALLSSVNLSTI
-3742 VPENGQLPST
+3742 VPECGSLSSSE
-3752 ENSIVDFS
+3752 ENILNFS
-3760 MHRPDARTSSSTTLD
+3760 MNRPESSKSSSTIRD
-3775 DVNILRHYL
+3775 DVNTLRHYL
-3784 QTFAIQQTSTEVNR
+3784 QTFAVQKTSSEVSR
-3798 VVEIIKKSQ
+3798 VLEMIKTSQ
-3807 NFHLV
+3807 SFHLV
-3812 HTTVL
+3812 HTTML
-3817 EEIKTIQMRMEILKR
+3817 EEIKTIQIRMEILKR
-3832 VLLNQSTAEEILQ
+3832 VLLNQGNAEEILQ

-3853 QMEAFH
+3853 QMETFQ
-3859 RIIENVHWEETQLTE
+3859 RIVENVHWEETKLTE
-3874 EIIGNLR
+3874 EIIRNLR
-3881 VNFSAI
+3881 INMSAI
-3887 PRFEGTVGCLMAP
+3887 PQFEGSLGCLTAP
-3900 EDQQQSVDTY
+3900 SDQNESIGSF
-3910 VSSTIRAEA
+3910 VSSTRRAEA
-3919 VMNLMA
+3919 VLNLMA
-3925 AAENAISTTSSLS
+3925 AADEAISTTSSLS
-3938 NMESDERLLHKTI
+3938 MMKSDERLLHKTM
-3951 LKTLA
+3951 LKTIA
-3956 VCDLTAPASKSETET
+3956 VCDLTAPASTSQTET
-3971 MAQGFY
+3971 MTQGFY
-3977 QKVENSETHQQVSEK
+3977 RKVEESRVEEHISEK
-3992 QKSQAEL
+3992 LKSNAEFG
-3999 HAIETSEEA
+3999 AVETSEEA
-4008 VHSLWSS
+4008 VHGLWSS
-4015 RKERQSSQIL
+4015 RKEQESSQLIL
-4025 QVSELEKTTLATLA
+4025 QARELEKATLATLA
-4039 SAEEES
+4039 SAEEEN
-4045 SIYTELASFGSNEE
+4045 SIYTELEAFGPKEQ
-4059 IEKLVTLELR
+4059 IEKLVSIELR
-4069 DIIENSFGISE
+4069 DIIENSFGITE

-4090 PKMDWS
+4090 PRMDWS
-4096 SLTMPITQKDLVI
+4096 SLVMPMAQKQLVMR
-4109 KNLKLLVPANANVM
+4109 NLTLLVPADANVM
-4123 ETVGTIQAPEEEEA
+4123 ETVGTIQAPPEEEA
-4137 FAELDLKQAREAKV
+4137 FAELDLKQARESKV

-4157 CVFTTCTGYSDMN
+4157 CVFTTCTGYSEIN
-4170 KPENSEVT
+4170 KPEDSEVT
-4178 SYSALL
+4178 SFSALL
-4184 GTMSICDFVTM
+4184 GTMSICDLVTM

-4208 YRRPAPKDAELTI
+4208 YRRPAPKTAEVTFT
-4221 AGSNTETFSLAL
+4221 GSNADAFSLAL

-4243 IWNTVSTSE
+4243 IWSTVSNSE
-4252 AAKTTVSD
+4252 AAKTTVSE
-4260 KKISVSKTQM
+4260 KMTSISKTQM
-4270 STKASS
+4270 SMKASC
-4276 ENAVNYEQS
+4276 EQAIS
-4285 LEKDTKE
+4285 SDQVLKKGS
-4292 TIETKIPQSTQEF
+4292 IETVERKIADSHQES

-4311 IDRSESNVQIQG
+4311 IDKSESNVQMQG
-4323 TPASE
+4323 NVASE
-4328 SFEVQYPVSNA
+4328 EFEVKYPTSTV

-4346 RSQSQRGLQFG
+4346 RSQSQNNLQFG
-4357 GTFGELAPPLPQEE
+4357 GTFGELEPPRPQEE
-4371 DAETTIRQKR
+4371 DTETTIRQSRLYKSSSQVRAPSEESVNKTEALRRSESLESNARKTFVDR
-4381 RRESI
+4381 RRESV
-4386 SMSQKASVERETSME
+4386 SLSRKASVERETSIE
-4401 ARVSKPEQS
+4401 ARVSRPEHS
-4410 APVESLQ
+4410 VPVETLQ
-4417 KTKTKGLTSSSVAE
+4417 KTKTKEMTSSSIVE
-4431 SKDYNVCGSWTT
+4431 SKDLNVIGSWTT
-4443 AKPPIGAKVSFQT
+4443 AKPPIGAKVSLQS

-4471 SASVY
+4471 SASVE

-4484 KSHCGDTTGL
+4484 RAQSGDATGS
-4494 LVRAKSIEEVERE
+4494 LVRVKSIEEVERE

-4533 QSMEEERSAEFG
+4533 QSMEVEETAEFG
-4545 DDEVKIGG
+4545 DDEVKIEG

-4562 EQEEEIERRMTVKR
+4562 EQEEEIERLLKVKR
-4576 EASETRNLKA
+4576 ETSEVRNLKA
-4586 ATKESI
+4586 ATKESV

-4600 AEADQEIQAIR
+4600 IEADQEIHTIR
-4611 KELVKEAGSLNAA
+4611 KELIKETGSFNATA
-4624 ATKEISATAKL
+4624 SKEINATTKL
-4635 EYAKTPSED
+4635 EYTKTASED
-4644 ITELSMTESRRQSN
+4644 VTELSLTESRRQSN
-4658 VGQFQESKEEEF
+4658 VGQFQESKEEE
-4670 VGLWNTGAK
+4670 VVSLWNTAAK
-4679 GQTASMILP
+4679 PQNASMILP
-4688 HKPPIDS
+4688 HKPPIDA
-4695 ASIRAKAARE
+4695 ASIKAKAARE

-4718 SAEALGVISQKIKM
+4718 SAEAMGVINQKVKI

-4740 AQGVAE
+4740 SQGASE
-4746 TTLTSSEQSGATS
+4746 TTLTSVEQSGATS
-4759 HNVHI
+4759 HNVSI
-4764 SNTGTATGTVNQLSN
+4764 SNTGTAIGTVNQYSN
-4779 KETGVGFVASS
+4779 KETGVGFGAST
-4790 LVSPNPESAETEFT
+4790 LIPPKPEFAETELT
-4804 GKIVQ
+4804 RKIVQ
-4809 LTQATLTKSAAGDA
+4809 TSQATLSKQAAGDA
-4823 GAKVESVILGSGE
+4823 GANVESRIQAGGE
-4836 NQADVSLLKNVT
+4836 NVGDVSLLRKVA
-4848 STEAVEKALQ
+4848 STDAISKVLQ
-4858 ASKDSFVTLDAKQSR
+4858 ASKDSEITLETKQSR
-4873 EAVSE
+4873 GITSNE
-4878 AKSDLNLKTANVE
+4878 KSDLNLKSANTE
-4891 SHKMNVAETRDEE
+4891 SQKLKLAETKEEE

-4912 HEYEETQKTLRHRSA
+4912 NEYEETQKTLRHRSA

-4934 TVTAPTNQEVLF
+4934 TVTAPTNQEVLV
-4946 NFDRKLEESVAEG
+4946 NFDRKLEDSAAEG
-4959 SLSIGIVRESSLSE
+4959 SLSIGIVRESSQSE

-4979 RTSELSKS
+4979 RTSELKKS
-4987 FLNEEVAGVRSVS
+4987 YLNEEVAGVRAVS
-5000 ERRTE
+5000 ETRTE

-5020 TAMGRIEAPRPQREE
+5020 AAYGRIEAPRPQREE
-5035 AEVTQKLT
+5035 TEIVQKLK
-5043 RTLSVERNAKAAGTV
+5043 RTLSVERHAKASEV
-5058 ESQMTAQIQR
+5058 SESQMTAQIQK

-5077 AARENLLLKSS
+5077 SARDNLLIKSS

-5093 ATQQMSEHLV
+5093 AVQQLSEHLV

-5130 FITENQGVHTHWDV
+5130 FITENQGIHTHWDV
-5144 IDNNGEALICWKSAE
+5144 IDNNGEALICWKSSE
-5159 TEQKSLDAKQITESS
+5159 TEQKSLDTKQITESS
-5174 AGTNLDLTVRLPGG
+5174 AGTTLDLTVRLPGG
-5188 RDEEKIA
+5188 KDEEKIA
-5195 EHVFVGISEALSVS
+5195 EHVVVGISEELSVS

-5246 GESEASITFGIGK
+5246 GESEASTTFGIGK
-5259 LVTKKPEKEEI
+5259 LVTKKPEKEEV

-5282 FSEIAA
+5282 FSEVTAVSD
-5288 AIELTTE
+5288 LTTE

-5302 LPECDQSEKMITQ
+5302 LPECDQSAKLISQ
-5315 KFEQKDSKDLK
+5315 KVEQKDSKDLK
-5326 ATVETSSGKEVNLEK
+5326 AIVEISAGKDVNLEK
-5341 RDVREHSVDVKKVD
+5341 REVREQSVDVKKVG
-5355 KRNIA
+5355 KRSVVDA
-5360 DSKRLSEPRNENFL
+5360 KRLSEPRQENAL
-5374 SKYTSEIVDLEEKTT
+5374 SKYTSEIVDLEDKKI
-5389 VPLTK
+5389 VPLTR

-5401 LKAPQSNRT
+5401 LKASQTNRT

-5442 FQIQMI
+5442 FQIQMT
-5448 KSEKILK
+5448 KSEKMLK

-5464 YVTSVSLRDEITSE
+5464 FVTSMSLRDEITSE
-5478 TFREYGDAS
+5478 TFREFGDAS

-5501 FEVEDFQE
+5501 FEVQDIEE

-5532 ADNSISKP
+5532 AENVISKP
-5540 DSQAESRKNLKTAN
+5540 DSRAESRKNLKTAN
-5554 SENHRIN
+5554 IENRQMN
-5561 VNAVQEVV
+5561 VNAIHEEV

-5574 ALECKKAGEDVAS
+5574 ALQCKKTGEDVAS
-5587 IRLREKSRERVEK
+5587 IRLRDKSRERVEK

-5637 AFSAKATATVNL
+5637 AFSAKASASVNL
-5649 NSEASIKKT
+5649 NSETSIKKN
-5658 ESNLG
+5658 ESTFG
-5663 IQKSISQTNVDKT
+5663 IQKSISQSNVDKT
-5676 IRQFNSANVENEL
+5676 IGQFSSANIENEL

-5718 REFGKSETG
+5718 REFGKTEAG
-5727 GGIYLVRRS
+5727 GGIYLVRRA
-5736 LPKVKETSTHTVTL
+5736 LPKVKETSTHTVTV

-5765 EISEA
+5765 EVSEA
-5770 NVELTVPST
+5770 NVELTIPSNT
-5779 SVEAEIKSTVA
+5779 VGAEIKSTVA
-5790 RSNSTTFSTSHASE
+5790 R
-5804 HTATTVADYARDIA
+5804 
-5818 ISASTAARK
+5818 K
-5827 KAIPVEKTSQKL
+5827 
-5839 KEVGA
+5839 
-5844 DGIEILS
+5844 
-5851 LWEGIETD
+5851 
-5859 LDASTKLVDL
+5859 
-5869 LRVKSSL
+5869 
-5876 QTIEPSEE
+5876 
-5884 VERINQYLE
+5884 
-5893 MPEEKGLVIH
+5893 
-5903 LISVQ
+5903 
-5908 NKEIC
+5908 
-5913 KRNFFVSVC
+5913 
-5922 SLDTALSRKFEIP
+5922 
-5935 SEYSVSKVLTDKRV
+5935 
-5949 LREIWRVIESG
+5949 
-5960 DVSFNAVINLH
+5960 
-5971 RYSLSKPTLAQE
+5971 
-5983 TVLREVVR
+5983 
-5991 IAAQPL
+5991 
-5997 FISAGDIESDVVWST
+5997 
-6012 QQLEKTPW
+6012 
-6020 REETSRT
+6020 
-6027 IIGARKGEGVRK
+6027 
-6039 KMEEAGDEKVK
+6039 
-6050 LKVDLIGG
+6050 
-6058 NQPNE
+6058 
-6063 VCEKSW
+6063 
-6069 KIPRSGDKAKLDTE
+6069 
-6083 EFEFDECLFYGQI
+6083 
-6096 NCKKTHFEDKDHVI
+6096 
-6110 IIARVTA
+6110 
-6117 LSLSTL
+6117 
-6123 ASTKEN
+6123 
-6129 EDVHEA
+6129 
-6135 WSISDQSEV
+6135 
-6144 ANKLVI
+6144 
-6150 IGNIGVPT
+6150 
-6158 YMRTK
+6158 
-6163 ESTED
+6163 
-6168 IVGVGIAY
+6168 
-6176 NIPEENLTSS
+6176 
-6186 IKLNEKASGGYYEL
+6186 
-6200 NTKAAGDE
+6200 
-6208 YKVISSSLS
+6208 
-6217 RTQDVEK
+6217 
-6224 VKGKMVQ
+6224 
-6231 KVIAKEE
+6231 
-6238 IRVVETST
+6238 
-6246 ESVNANFNYEIP
+6246 
-6258 EPNFSIGVTK
+6258 
-6268 SCANNAAPYT
+6268 
-6278 IKLHECLEYFVKMF
+6278 
-6292 YNMNKKDDFESIL
+6292 
-6305 KTVIISNVIEPKTL
+6305 
-6319 SCAAAELEESTRNPE
+6319 
-6334 FNRPSEYHDLQKTVV
+6334 FNRPSEFHELEKTVI
-6349 DFNRIEGASLV
+6349 DFNKIEGASLN
-6360 TFEPTTEKMALSTVL
+6360 TFEPTTEKMVLSTLL
-6375 NRENEYSRTEYI
+6375 NRENEYSRVEHV

-6395 SLKYR
+6395 NLKFR
-6400 FVESSE
+6400 FIESRE
-6406 EKQSVFSAFE
+6406 EKQTIFSAFE
-6416 VDSEKEKVERTI
+6416 VDAEKEKIERTI
-6428 DLVRQGGHFKLS
+6428 DLIRQGGHYKLS
-6440 TDASED
+6440 TDASEQ

-6457 SRITHYDTLHQITLS
+6457 PLITHYDTLHQITLS
-6472 NSAPHQ
+6472 NTAPHQ
-6478 MLSTTGTTQEMN
+6478 LLSTIGASKELQ
-6490 TISAQLSKPAEWLST
+6490 SLSVQLSKPAEWLST

-6510 DKNTEQTVTWRVLE
+6510 DKNIEQPVTWRVLE

-6545 DETWYIARNGGMF
+6545 DEIWHIARNGGKF
-6558 ERRLKASGDET
+6558 ERRCKASGDEK
-6569 EIINEDIKSRG
+6569 EIINQEIKSRG
-6580 VKHDVIDKKFIVG
+6580 IKDDVIDRKFIVG
-6593 NQGEPISFTSIQTS
+6593 NEGEPTSFNTIQTS
-6607 SIVASVSQDMSRLGE
+6607 SVVSSVSQDMSRLGE
-6622 KETVKKVLQ
+6622 KEAVKKILR

-6643 TEATEYRATIS
+6643 IEATEYRETIS
-6654 EQFRRNDDFDTAD
+6654 EQFRKNDEFDKAD
-6667 LLIKDRRLG
+6667 LLIKDRRAG
-6676 GCYELSTNA
+6676 GSYELSTNA
-6685 SEQSSSSISSALI
+6685 SEQSSSSVTSALV

-6712 TAQTIIPAILNC
+6712 TAQTIIPAVLNR
-6724 KASESVGHSV
+6724 KASESVGHTV
-6734 TEQWN
+6734 TETWN
-6739 RPNDHFA
+6739 RPNDHFG

-6809 TMDAVQHLEK
+6809 SMDAVQHLEK
-6819 ERLAEA
+6819 ERLAE
-6825 HAEKIFVIGN
+6825 KLFVIGN
-6835 SSPAVS
+6835 TAGPVS

-6846 SSEMQHNQVVSL
+6846 SSEMQHNQVVNL
-6858 NRPSAYHQVEIIR
+6858 NRSSPYHQVEIIR
-6871 QGANLGIPT
+6871 QGANLGVPT

-6892 NLATQLSRKEEHLE
+6892 NVATQLSRKEEHLE
-6906 VCTTKTT
+6906 VSTVKITPR
-6913 SLLSEP
+6913 LAEP
-6919 VVFDSNASK
+6919 VVFESNASK

-6936 NLTASGDFE
+6936 NLSASGDSE

-6956 REQPQ
+6956 TEQPQ

-6975 AASLSSSGSKS
+6975 AASLSAGSKS
-6986 ESCKLVRVASNLGH
+6986 ESCRLVRVSSNLGH

-7013 ENNNVHY
+7013 ETNNVHY

-7031 TRSYPRDGGQFNLE
+7031 IRSYPRDGGNFKLE
-7045 TKASTANEVRIDKD
+7045 TKASTSNEVRIDKD
-7059 LEKHADRD
+7059 LEKKSDRE
-7067 LATEKKTI
+7067 LETEKKTI

-7099 NLSRSNQYETSNIKL
+7099 NLSRSNQYEAANIKL

-7142 REEEHKEIEKIV
+7142 REEEHQETEKIV

-7168 FADEKFADVETKL
+7168 FADEKFADVEAKL
-7181 EREAEFQ
+7181 GRDAEFE
-7188 SAQTIRN
+7188 STQTIQK
-7195 IGNEDKTNLS
+7195 IGNEEKTNLS

-7296 SVSAFLTRPSQEEV
+7296 SVSAFLTRQPQEET

-7318 MIDAIK
+7318 MLDSIK

-7345 HEEEVEKIF
+7345 HEDEVEKVF
-7354 NTSGAG
+7354 NTSETG
-7360 QNEMFSS
+7360 QNETFSS
-7367 NAAEDVSV
+7367 KAAEDVSV

-7389 HRQVTKDEANQG
+7389 HRQITKDEANQG
-7401 ESTGMH
+7401 EGTGMH

-7451 EESINLDADL
+7451 EESITLDADL
-7461 HFGVTYRDLLAMGL
+7461 HFGITQKDLLAMGL

-7480 EIEGTGMHS
+7480 EIEGTGMRS
-7489 SASEETIFNLAYD
+7489 TASEETIFNLAYD

-7513 FVSEDHQFV
+7513 FISEDHQFI

-7527 FRAVGEEHIETQL
+7527 FRALGEEHIETQV
-7540 LELEARMVEVM
+7540 LELTARMVEVM

-7797 DKDCNGFEEVLK
+7797 EKDCNGFEEVLR